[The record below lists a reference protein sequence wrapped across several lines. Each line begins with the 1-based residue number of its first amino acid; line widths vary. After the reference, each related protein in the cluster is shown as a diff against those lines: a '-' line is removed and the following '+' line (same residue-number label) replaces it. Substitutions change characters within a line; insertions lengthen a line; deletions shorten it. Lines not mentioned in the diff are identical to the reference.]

1 MTICLNLS
9 AATGEKNKQIVAT
22 MNKNIEVFG
31 YTMSEALFDKLV
43 HMKAKSR
50 EVVYDVLVNGLKEI
64 TGADRVYNPMY
75 PNFPE
80 SVMEKDDFELYF
92 NAIVHYW
99 SFGTLLPY
107 EEKEERAPLFNTA
120 KVKVLEAGSFDDLN
134 DIFNNLCASK
144 TSLSKSDVDDMIFVL
159 NSAKVTLPD
168 EIPYKENAA
177 CICRLL
183 VDTGVDTDG
192 SLCKK
197 YVKAATDVL
206 RLVTAMSD
214 GDVSLAENTKFRN
227 LKRSERRIIM
237 NLLAGCGNAA
247 EDMNRYAGRW
257 IRVGEKLHPGEFAK
271 NERYTKAVQAFD
283 IIRNDGKI
291 QSFAGKVD
299 AAIAS
304 GDVTTVVSLLK
315 KRPGE
320 FARRIDFL
328 LRIFDKDADRK
339 AVIMGFASVAKDVSS
354 TVLLQV
360 REHFIN
366 KLDGSDDM
374 RVFFPKGNLARS
386 YYIKN
391 NRTEAIP
398 EDTMKMVIAVC
409 ENTLVNIY
417 GNREFLGKVY
427 IDKALKDYTVP
438 FSLRSAGK
446 TMTAVSRGSRIAI
459 DDNTKVIRPFIWWTN
474 TKDDII
480 DVDLSVAVFADDW
493 NCLEHVSY
501 SNLKSNR
508 FGICHSGDIT
518 NGGPV
523 DGEGVAEFI
532 DLDIDKALSAGARYA
547 VFNVYNFSDENFS
560 KMEHAAFGFMTR
572 NDMKSGK
579 IFEPSTVKQ
588 RMDLASATTT
598 CIPVIFDLKER
609 VFVWCDMA
617 LTADHVRAG
626 YGGINVESN
635 LPSVVVTCKAMVDV
649 KKPNLYDLF
658 IFNAKARSVITDNP
672 DESDMLKQCIGD
684 KYRLV
689 IKGEWKEGIW
699 DEMEN
704 GIRLNFKDE
713 EMILRNKSN
722 CLYDFNHQYYKVKDA
737 NLIVVIVMG
746 VTEAI
751 NYLKMKK
758 MDNDCKT
765 VNPNGFGQGIV
776 YRNFDYTNKILLA

>member
-1 MTICLNLS
+1 MENSVFNIILRRKNRVFINDDDMLKSLS
-9 AATGEKNKQIVAT
+9 AAVGEKNKQIVAT

-43 HMKAKSR
+43 HMKAKNR
-50 EVVYDVLVNGLKEI
+50 EVMYDALVNGLKEI

-107 EEKEERAPLFNTA
+107 EEKKERVPLFNVA

-144 TSLSKSDVDDMIFVL
+144 TSLSKSDVEDMIFIL
-159 NSAKVTLPD
+159 NSAKVTLPN
-168 EIPYKENAA
+168 EIPFKENAA
-177 CICRLL
+177 CVCRLL

-192 SLCKK
+192 YLCRK
-197 YVKAATDVL
+197 YIKTATDVL

-227 LKRSERRIIM
+227 LKRGERRIIM
-237 NLLAGCGNAA
+237 NLLAGCENTA
-247 EDMNRYAGRW
+247 EDMSKYAGRW

-271 NERYTKAVQAFD
+271 NERYTKAVQAFGV
-283 IIRNDGKI
+283 IRNDGKI
-291 QSFAGKVD
+291 KSFAGRVD
-299 AAIAS
+299 AAVAS
-304 GDVTTVVSLLK
+304 GDVKTIVSLLK

-320 FARRIDFL
+320 FAWRIDFL
-328 LRIFDKDADRK
+328 LRTFDKDADRK
-339 AVIMGFASVAKDVSS
+339 AVIMSFASVAKDVSS

-386 YYIKN
+386 YYVKN
-391 NRTEAIP
+391 NKTKTIP
-398 EDTMKMVIAVC
+398 EDVMKMVIAVC
-409 ENTLVNIY
+409 ESTLVNIY

-427 IDKALKDYTVP
+427 IDEALKNYTVP

-459 DDNTKVIRPFIWWTN
+459 DDSAKIIRPFIWWTN
-474 TKDDII
+474 TKDNII
-480 DVDLSVAVFADDW
+480 DVDLSVAVFADNWD
-493 NCLEHVSY
+493 CLEHVSY
-501 SNLKSNR
+501 TNLKSSR

-532 DLDIDKALSAGARYA
+532 DLDIEKALSAGARYA
-547 VFNVYNFSDENFS
+547 AFNVYNFSDENFS

-572 NDMKSGK
+572 NDMKSGE

-598 CIPVIFDLKER
+598 CIPVIFDLRER
-609 VFVWCDMA
+609 VLIWCDMA

-658 IFNAKARSVITDNP
+658 TFNAKARGVITDNP
-672 DESDMLKQCIGD
+672 DEADIRFGLDDNCDVKPSDID
-684 KYRLV
+684 
-689 IKGEWKEGIW
+689 
-699 DEMEN
+699 
-704 GIRLNFKDE
+704 
-713 EMILRNKSN
+713 
-722 CLYDFNHQYYKVKDA
+722 
-737 NLIVVIVMG
+737 VIVG
-746 VTEAI
+746 K
-751 NYLKMKK
+751 YL
-758 MDNDCKT
+758 
-765 VNPNGFGQGIV
+765 
-776 YRNFDYTNKILLA
+776 

>member
-1 MTICLNLS
+1 MENSVFNIILRRKNRVFINDDDMLKSLS
-9 AATGEKNKQIVAT
+9 TAAGEKNKQIVAT

-31 YTMSEALFDKLV
+31 YTMSETLFDKLV
-43 HMKAKSR
+43 HMKAKNR
-50 EVVYDVLVNGLKEI
+50 EVVYDALVSGLKEI
-64 TGADRVYNPMY
+64 TGADKVYNPMY

-107 EEKEERAPLFNTA
+107 EEKEERVPLFNTA
-120 KVKVLEAGSFDDLN
+120 KVKVLNAGSFDDLN

-144 TSLSKSDVDDMIFVL
+144 TSLSKSDVEDMIFIL
-159 NSAKVTLPD
+159 NSAKVALPD
-168 EIPYKENAA
+168 EIPFKENTA
-177 CICRLL
+177 CVCRLL

-197 YVKAATDVL
+197 YVKTATDVL

-271 NERYTKAVQAFD
+271 NERYTKVVQAFG

-291 QSFAGKVD
+291 QSFGGKVD

-320 FARRIDFL
+320 FARKIDFL
-328 LRIFDKDADRK
+328 LRTFDKDADRK
-339 AVIMGFASVAKDVSS
+339 TVIMGFASVAKDVSS

-366 KLDGSDDM
+366 KLNGNDDM

-386 YYIKN
+386 YYVKN
-391 NRTEAIP
+391 NKTETVS
-398 EDTMKMVIAVC
+398 EDAMKMVIAVC
-409 ENTLVNIY
+409 ESALVNIY

-427 IDKALKDYTVP
+427 IDETLKNYTVP

-459 DDNTKVIRPFIWWTN
+459 DDSAKIIRPFIWWTN
-474 TKDDII
+474 TKDNII
-480 DVDLSVAVFADDW
+480 DVDLSIAVFADDW

-501 SNLKSNR
+501 SNLKSSR

-532 DLDIDKALSAGARYA
+532 DLDIEKALSAGARYA
-547 VFNVYNFSDENFS
+547 VFNVYNFSNENFS

-572 NDMKSGK
+572 NDMKIGE

-635 LPSVVVTCKAMVDV
+635 LPSVVVTCKAMVDI

-658 IFNAKARSVITDNP
+658 TFNATARGVITDNP
-672 DESDMLKQCIGD
+672 DEADIRFGLDDNCNVKPSDID
-684 KYRLV
+684 
-689 IKGEWKEGIW
+689 
-699 DEMEN
+699 
-704 GIRLNFKDE
+704 
-713 EMILRNKSN
+713 
-722 CLYDFNHQYYKVKDA
+722 
-737 NLIVVIVMG
+737 VIVG
-746 VTEAI
+746 K
-751 NYLKMKK
+751 YL
-758 MDNDCKT
+758 
-765 VNPNGFGQGIV
+765 
-776 YRNFDYTNKILLA
+776 

>member
-1 MTICLNLS
+1 MENSVFNIILRRKNRVFINDDDMLKSLS

-43 HMKAKSR
+43 HMKAKNR
-50 EVVYDVLVNGLKEI
+50 EVVYDVLVNGLTEL
-64 TGADRVYNPMY
+64 TGADKVYNPMY

-80 SVMEKDDFELYF
+80 SVMERDDFELYF

-107 EEKEERAPLFNTA
+107 EEKKERAPLFNTA

-144 TSLSKSDVDDMIFVL
+144 TSLSKSDVDDMIFIL

-168 EIPYKENAA
+168 EIPFKENAA

-192 SLCKK
+192 SLCRK
-197 YVKAATDVL
+197 YVKTATDVL

-227 LKRSERRIIM
+227 LKRSERRVIM
-237 NLLAGCGNAA
+237 NLLAGCGNAS
-247 EDMNRYAGRW
+247 EDMSRYAGRW

-271 NERYTKAVQAFD
+271 NGRYAKVVQAFGV
-283 IIRNDGKI
+283 IRNDGKI
-291 QSFAGKVD
+291 QSFAGRVD
-299 AAIAS
+299 AAVVS
-304 GDVTTVVSLLK
+304 GDVNTVVSLLK

-328 LRIFDKDADRK
+328 LRTFDKDADRK
-339 AVIMGFASVAKDVSS
+339 TVIMGFASVAKDVSS

-386 YYIKN
+386 YYVKN
-391 NRTEAIP
+391 DKTETVP
-398 EDTMKMVIAVC
+398 EDAMKMVIAVC
-409 ENTLVNIY
+409 ESALVNIY

-427 IDKALKDYTVP
+427 IDEALKDYTVP

-474 TKDDII
+474 TKNDII
-480 DVDLSVAVFADDW
+480 DVDLSVVVFADDW

-501 SNLKSNR
+501 TNLKSNR
-508 FGICHSGDIT
+508 FGIYHSGDIR
-518 NGGPV
+518 NGGPI

-532 DLDIDKALSAGARYA
+532 DLDIEKALSAGARYA
-547 VFNVYNFSDENFS
+547 VFNVYNFSNENFS

-572 NDMKSGK
+572 SDMNSGE

-617 LTADHVRAG
+617 LTADHVRDG

-658 IFNAKARSVITDNP
+658 TFNAKARGIIIDNP
-672 DESDMLKQCIGD
+672 DEADVRFGLDDNCDVKPSDID
-684 KYRLV
+684 
-689 IKGEWKEGIW
+689 
-699 DEMEN
+699 
-704 GIRLNFKDE
+704 
-713 EMILRNKSN
+713 
-722 CLYDFNHQYYKVKDA
+722 
-737 NLIVVIVMG
+737 VIVG
-746 VTEAI
+746 K
-751 NYLKMKK
+751 YL
-758 MDNDCKT
+758 
-765 VNPNGFGQGIV
+765 
-776 YRNFDYTNKILLA
+776 

>member
-1 MTICLNLS
+1 MENSIFNIILRRKNRVFINDNDMLKSLS
-9 AATGEKNKQIVAT
+9 GAAGEKNKQIVAT

-31 YTMSEALFDKLV
+31 YTMSEALFNKLV
-43 HMKAKSR
+43 HMKVKSR
-50 EVVYDVLVNGLKEI
+50 EVVYDALVSGLKEI
-64 TGADRVYNPMY
+64 TGADKVYNPMY

-80 SVMEKDDFELYF
+80 SVMEKGDFELYF

-107 EEKEERAPLFNTA
+107 EEKNERAPLFNAA

-144 TSLSKSDVDDMIFVL
+144 TSLSKSDVDDMIFIL

-168 EIPYKENAA
+168 EIPFKENTA

-197 YVKAATDVL
+197 YVKTATDVL

-227 LKRSERRIIM
+227 LKRNERRIIM

-247 EDMNRYAGRW
+247 EDMSRYAGRW

-271 NERYTKAVQAFD
+271 NERYTKAVQAFG

-291 QSFAGKVD
+291 QSFAGRVD
-299 AAIAS
+299 AAVAS
-304 GDVTTVVSLLK
+304 GDVNTVISLLK

-328 LRIFDKDADRK
+328 LRTFNKDADRK
-339 AVIMGFASVAKDVSS
+339 AVIMGFASIAKDVSS

-366 KLDGSDDM
+366 KLDGNDDM

-386 YYIKN
+386 YYVKN
-391 NRTEAIP
+391 DKTEAIP
-398 EDTMKMVIAVC
+398 EDAMKMVIAVC
-409 ENTLVNIY
+409 ESALINIY

-427 IDKALKDYTVP
+427 IDEALKDYTVP

-459 DDNTKVIRPFIWWTN
+459 DDSAKIIRPFIWWTN

-501 SNLKSNR
+501 SNLKSSR

-518 NGGPV
+518 NGGPA

-532 DLDIDKALSAGARYA
+532 DLDIEKALSAGARYA

-572 NDMKSGK
+572 SDMKSGE

-635 LPSVVVTCKAMVDV
+635 LPSVVVTCKAMVDI

-658 IFNAKARSVITDNP
+658 IFNAKARGVITDNP
-672 DESDMLKQCIGD
+672 DEADIRFGLHDNCDVKPSDID
-684 KYRLV
+684 
-689 IKGEWKEGIW
+689 
-699 DEMEN
+699 
-704 GIRLNFKDE
+704 
-713 EMILRNKSN
+713 
-722 CLYDFNHQYYKVKDA
+722 
-737 NLIVVIVMG
+737 VIVG
-746 VTEAI
+746 K
-751 NYLKMKK
+751 YL
-758 MDNDCKT
+758 
-765 VNPNGFGQGIV
+765 
-776 YRNFDYTNKILLA
+776 

>member
-1 MTICLNLS
+1 MENSVFNIILRRKNRVFINDNDMLKSLS
-9 AATGEKNKQIVAT
+9 AAAGEKNKQIVAT

-43 HMKAKSR
+43 HMKAKNR
-50 EVVYDVLVNGLKEI
+50 EVVYDVLVNGLKEL
-64 TGADRVYNPMY
+64 TGADKVYNPMY

-107 EEKEERAPLFNTA
+107 EEKKERAPLFNTA
-120 KVKVLEAGSFDDLN
+120 KVKVLEAGSFDGLN

-144 TSLSKSDVDDMIFVL
+144 TSLSKSDVNDMIFIL

-168 EIPYKENAA
+168 EIPFKENTA

-197 YVKAATDVL
+197 YVKTATDVL

-237 NLLAGCGNAA
+237 NLLADCGNAA

-271 NERYTKAVQAFD
+271 NERYTKVVRAFD
-283 IIRNDGKI
+283 VIRNDGKI

-299 AAIAS
+299 AAVVS
-304 GDVTTVVSLLK
+304 KDVNTVVSMLK

-328 LRIFDKDADRK
+328 LRTFDKDADRK

-386 YYIKN
+386 YYVKN
-391 NRTEAIP
+391 DKTEAIP

-409 ENTLVNIY
+409 ENALVNIY
-417 GNREFLGKVY
+417 GNREFLGKVH
-427 IDKALKDYTVP
+427 IDEVLKDYTVP

-446 TMTAVSRGSRIAI
+446 TMISVSRGSRIAI
-459 DDNTKVIRPFIWWTN
+459 DDSAKIIRPFIWWTN
-474 TKDDII
+474 TKDNII

-501 SNLKSNR
+501 NNLKSDR
-508 FGICHSGDIT
+508 FGICHSGDII

-523 DGEGVAEFI
+523 DGEGAAEFI
-532 DLDIDKALSAGARYA
+532 DLDIDKALSAGVRYA
-547 VFNVYNFSDENFS
+547 VFNVYNFSNESFS

-572 NDMKSGK
+572 NDMKSGE

-626 YGGINVESN
+626 FGGINVESN

-658 IFNAKARSVITDNP
+658 TFNAKARGVITDNP
-672 DESDMLKQCIGD
+672 DEADINFGLDDNCDVKPSDID
-684 KYRLV
+684 
-689 IKGEWKEGIW
+689 
-699 DEMEN
+699 
-704 GIRLNFKDE
+704 
-713 EMILRNKSN
+713 
-722 CLYDFNHQYYKVKDA
+722 
-737 NLIVVIVMG
+737 VIVG
-746 VTEAI
+746 K
-751 NYLKMKK
+751 YL
-758 MDNDCKT
+758 
-765 VNPNGFGQGIV
+765 
-776 YRNFDYTNKILLA
+776 

>member
-1 MTICLNLS
+1 MENSVFNIILRRKNRVFINDDDMLKSLS
-9 AATGEKNKQIVAT
+9 GAAGEKNKQIVAT

-43 HMKAKSR
+43 HMKAKNR
-50 EVVYDVLVNGLKEI
+50 EVVYDVLVNGLKEL
-64 TGADRVYNPMY
+64 TGADKVYNPMY

-107 EEKEERAPLFNTA
+107 EEKKERAPLFNTA
-120 KVKVLEAGSFDDLN
+120 KVKVLDVGSFEDLN

-144 TSLSKSDVDDMIFVL
+144 TSLSKSDVEDIIFIL

-168 EIPYKENAA
+168 EIPFKENAA
-177 CICRLL
+177 CVCRLL

-197 YVKAATDVL
+197 YVKTATDVL
-206 RLVTAMSD
+206 RLITAMSD

-247 EDMNRYAGRW
+247 EDMSRYAGRW

-271 NERYTKAVQAFD
+271 NERYTKAVQAFSV
-283 IIRNDGKI
+283 IRNDGKI

-328 LRIFDKDADRK
+328 LRTFNKDADRK

-386 YYIKN
+386 YYVKN
-391 NRTEAIP
+391 DKTESIP
-398 EDTMKMVIAVC
+398 EDAMKMVIAVC
-409 ENTLVNIY
+409 ENALINIY

-427 IDKALKDYTVP
+427 IDEGLKDYTVP

-459 DDNTKVIRPFIWWTN
+459 DDSAKIIRPFIWWTN

-501 SNLKSNR
+501 SNLKSSR

-532 DLDIDKALSAGARYA
+532 DLDIEKALSAGARYA

-572 NDMKSGK
+572 SDMNSGE
-579 IFEPSTVKQ
+579 IFEPSMVKQ

-617 LTADHVRAG
+617 LTADHVKAG
-626 YGGINVESN
+626 FGGINVESN

-649 KKPNLYDLF
+649 KKPNLYDLLM
-658 IFNAKARSVITDNP
+658 FNVKARGIITANP
-672 DESDMLKQCIGD
+672 DEADIRFGLDDNCDVKPSDID
-684 KYRLV
+684 
-689 IKGEWKEGIW
+689 
-699 DEMEN
+699 
-704 GIRLNFKDE
+704 
-713 EMILRNKSN
+713 
-722 CLYDFNHQYYKVKDA
+722 
-737 NLIVVIVMG
+737 VIVG
-746 VTEAI
+746 K
-751 NYLKMKK
+751 YL
-758 MDNDCKT
+758 
-765 VNPNGFGQGIV
+765 
-776 YRNFDYTNKILLA
+776 

>member
-1 MTICLNLS
+1 MENSVFNIILRRKNRVFINDDDMLKSLS
-9 AATGEKNKQIVAT
+9 AAAGEKNKQIVAT

-43 HMKAKSR
+43 HMKIKSR
-50 EVVYDVLVNGLKEI
+50 EVIYDDLVSGLKEI
-64 TGADRVYNPMY
+64 TGADKGYNPMY

-107 EEKEERAPLFNTA
+107 EEKNERTPLFNTA
-120 KVKVLEAGSFDDLN
+120 KVKILDAGSFDDLN

-144 TSLSKSDVDDMIFVL
+144 TSLSKSDVDDMIFIL

-168 EIPYKENAA
+168 EISFKENAA
-177 CICRLL
+177 CVCRLL

-197 YVKAATDVL
+197 YIKTVTDVL
-206 RLVTAMSD
+206 RFVTAMSD

-227 LKRSERRIIM
+227 LKRNERRIIM

-247 EDMNRYAGRW
+247 EDMSRYAGRW

-271 NERYTKAVQAFD
+271 NKRYTKVVQAFGV
-283 IIRNDGKI
+283 IRNDGKL
-291 QSFAGKVD
+291 QSFAGKVN
-299 AAIAS
+299 ATIAS
-304 GDVTTVVSLLK
+304 GDVNTVVSLLK

-328 LRIFDKDADRK
+328 LRTFNKDADRK

-386 YYIKN
+386 YYVKN
-391 NRTEAIP
+391 DKTETIP
-398 EDTMKMVIAVC
+398 EDAMKMVIAVC
-409 ENTLVNIY
+409 ESALVNIY

-427 IDKALKDYTVP
+427 IDETLKNYTVP

-446 TMTAVSRGSRIAI
+446 TMTAVSRGSRIVI
-459 DDNTKVIRPFIWWTN
+459 DDSAKIIRPFIWWTN

-480 DVDLSVAVFADDW
+480 DVDLSVAVFANDW

-501 SNLKSNR
+501 SNLKSSR

-532 DLDIDKALSAGARYA
+532 DLDIEKTLSAGARYA

-572 NDMKSGK
+572 NDMKSGE

-658 IFNAKARSVITDNP
+658 TFNAKARGIITDNP
-672 DESDMLKQCIGD
+672 DEADIRFGLDGNCDVKPSDID
-684 KYRLV
+684 
-689 IKGEWKEGIW
+689 
-699 DEMEN
+699 
-704 GIRLNFKDE
+704 
-713 EMILRNKSN
+713 
-722 CLYDFNHQYYKVKDA
+722 
-737 NLIVVIVMG
+737 VIVG
-746 VTEAI
+746 K
-751 NYLKMKK
+751 YL
-758 MDNDCKT
+758 
-765 VNPNGFGQGIV
+765 
-776 YRNFDYTNKILLA
+776 

>member
-1 MTICLNLS
+1 MENSVFSIILRRKNRVFINDDDMLKSLS
-9 AATGEKNKQIVAT
+9 AAAGEKNKQIVAT

-43 HMKAKSR
+43 HMKAKNR
-50 EVVYDVLVNGLKEI
+50 EVVYDTLVNGLKEL
-64 TGADRVYNPMY
+64 TGADKVYNPMY

-99 SFGTLLPY
+99 SFGILLPY
-107 EEKEERAPLFNTA
+107 EDKKERAPLFNTA
-120 KVKVLEAGSFDDLN
+120 KVKVLEAGSFDGLN

-144 TSLSKSDVDDMIFVL
+144 TSLSKNDVDDMIFIL

-168 EIPYKENAA
+168 EIPFKENTA

-197 YVKAATDVL
+197 YVKTATDVL

-271 NERYTKAVQAFD
+271 NEHYTKVVQAFG

-291 QSFAGKVD
+291 QSFAGRVD
-299 AAIAS
+299 AAVAS
-304 GDVTTVVSLLK
+304 GDVNTVVSLLK

-328 LRIFDKDADRK
+328 LRTFDKDADRK
-339 AVIMGFASVAKDVSS
+339 TVIMGFASVAKDVSS

-366 KLDGSDDM
+366 KLNGNDDM

-386 YYIKN
+386 YYVKN
-391 NRTEAIP
+391 NKTETVS
-398 EDTMKMVIAVC
+398 EDAMKMVIAVC
-409 ENTLVNIY
+409 ESALVNIY

-427 IDKALKDYTVP
+427 IDEGLKDYTVP

-459 DDNTKVIRPFIWWTN
+459 DDSAKIIRPFIWWTN

-480 DVDLSVAVFADDW
+480 DVDLSVAVFTDDW

-501 SNLKSNR
+501 SNLKSSR

-532 DLDIDKALSAGARYA
+532 DLDIEKALSAGARYA
-547 VFNVYNFSDENFS
+547 VFNVYNFSNENFS

-572 NDMKSGK
+572 NDMKIGE

-617 LTADHVRAG
+617 LTADHVRTG
-626 YGGINVESN
+626 FGGINVESN

-658 IFNAKARSVITDNP
+658 IFNAKARGIITDNP
-672 DESDMLKQCIGD
+672 DEADIRFGLDDSCDVKPSDID
-684 KYRLV
+684 
-689 IKGEWKEGIW
+689 
-699 DEMEN
+699 
-704 GIRLNFKDE
+704 
-713 EMILRNKSN
+713 
-722 CLYDFNHQYYKVKDA
+722 
-737 NLIVVIVMG
+737 VIVG
-746 VTEAI
+746 K
-751 NYLKMKK
+751 YL
-758 MDNDCKT
+758 
-765 VNPNGFGQGIV
+765 
-776 YRNFDYTNKILLA
+776 

>member
-1 MTICLNLS
+1 MENSVFSIILRRKNRVFINDNDMLKSLS
-9 AATGEKNKQIVAT
+9 GAAGEKNKQIVAT

-50 EVVYDVLVNGLKEI
+50 EVVYDILVNGLKEI
-64 TGADRVYNPMY
+64 TGADKVYNPIY

-80 SVMEKDDFELYF
+80 SVMKKDDFELYF

-120 KVKVLEAGSFDDLN
+120 KVKVLEAGSFNDLN

-144 TSLSKSDVDDMIFVL
+144 TSLSKNDVDDMIFIL
-159 NSAKVTLPD
+159 NSVKVTLPD
-168 EIPYKENAA
+168 EIPFKENAA
-177 CICRLL
+177 CVCRLL

-197 YVKAATDVL
+197 YVKTATDIL
-206 RLVTAMSD
+206 RLITAMSD

-271 NERYTKAVQAFD
+271 NERYTKVVQAFGV
-283 IIRNDGKI
+283 IRNDGKI

-299 AAIAS
+299 AAVAS
-304 GDVTTVVSLLK
+304 GDVNAVVSLLK

-328 LRIFDKDADRK
+328 LRTFDKDADRK
-339 AVIMGFASVAKDVSS
+339 TVIMGFASVAKDVSS

-366 KLDGSDDM
+366 KLNGNDDM

-386 YYIKN
+386 YYVKN
-391 NRTEAIP
+391 NKTETVS
-398 EDTMKMVIAVC
+398 EDAMKMVIAVC
-409 ENTLVNIY
+409 ESALVNIY

-427 IDKALKDYTVP
+427 IDEALKNYTVP

-459 DDNTKVIRPFIWWTN
+459 DDSAKIIRPFIWWTN
-474 TKDDII
+474 TKDNII
-480 DVDLSVAVFADDW
+480 DVDLSIAVFADDW

-501 SNLKSNR
+501 SNLKSSR

-532 DLDIDKALSAGARYA
+532 DLDIEKALSAGARYA
-547 VFNVYNFSDENFS
+547 VFNVYNFSNENFS

-572 NDMKSGK
+572 NDMKIGE

-635 LPSVVVTCKAMVDV
+635 LPSVVVTCKAIVDV

-658 IFNAKARSVITDNP
+658 TFNATARGVITDNP
-672 DESDMLKQCIGD
+672 DEADIRFGLDDNCDVKPSDID
-684 KYRLV
+684 
-689 IKGEWKEGIW
+689 
-699 DEMEN
+699 
-704 GIRLNFKDE
+704 
-713 EMILRNKSN
+713 
-722 CLYDFNHQYYKVKDA
+722 
-737 NLIVVIVMG
+737 VIVG
-746 VTEAI
+746 K
-751 NYLKMKK
+751 YL
-758 MDNDCKT
+758 
-765 VNPNGFGQGIV
+765 
-776 YRNFDYTNKILLA
+776 

>member
-1 MTICLNLS
+1 MENSVFNIILRRKNRVFINDDDMLKSLS
-9 AATGEKNKQIVAT
+9 AAAGEKNKQIVAT

-31 YTMSEALFDKLV
+31 YTMSETLFDKLV
-43 HMKAKSR
+43 HMKAKNR
-50 EVVYDVLVNGLKEI
+50 EVVYDALVSRLKEI
-64 TGADRVYNPMY
+64 TGADKVYNPMY

-134 DIFNNLCASK
+134 NIFNNLCASK
-144 TSLSKSDVDDMIFVL
+144 TSLSKSDVDDMIFTL

-168 EIPYKENAA
+168 EIPFKENAA
-177 CICRLL
+177 CVCRLL
-183 VDTGVDTDG
+183 IDTGVDTDG

-197 YVKAATDVL
+197 YVKTATDVL
-206 RLVTAMSD
+206 RLITAMSD

-247 EDMNRYAGRW
+247 EDMSRYACKW

-271 NERYTKAVQAFD
+271 NEHYTKVVQAFGV
-283 IIRNDGKI
+283 IRNDGKI

-299 AAIAS
+299 AAVAS
-304 GDVTTVVSLLK
+304 GDVNAVVSLLK

-328 LRIFDKDADRK
+328 LRTFDKDADRK
-339 AVIMGFASVAKDVSS
+339 TVIMGFASVAKDVSS

-374 RVFFPKGNLARS
+374 KVFFPKGNLARS
-386 YYIKN
+386 YYVKN
-391 NRTEAIP
+391 DKIETVP
-398 EDTMKMVIAVC
+398 EDAMKMVIAVC
-409 ENTLVNIY
+409 ESALVNIY

-427 IDKALKDYTVP
+427 IDEALKDYTVP

-446 TMTAVSRGSRIAI
+446 TMISVSRGSRIAI
-459 DDNTKVIRPFIWWTN
+459 DDSAKIIRPFIWWTN
-474 TKDDII
+474 TKDNII

-501 SNLKSNR
+501 NNLESDR
-508 FGICHSGDIT
+508 FGICHSGDII

-532 DLDIDKALSAGARYA
+532 DLDIEKALSAGARYA
-547 VFNVYNFSDENFS
+547 VFTVYNFSNENFS
-560 KMEHAAFGFMTR
+560 KMEHAAFGFMIR
-572 NDMKSGK
+572 NDMKSGE

-617 LTADHVRAG
+617 LTADHVRTG
-626 YGGINVESN
+626 FGGINVESN

-658 IFNAKARSVITDNP
+658 IFNAKARGVITDNP
-672 DESDMLKQCIGD
+672 DEADIRFGLDDSCDVKPSDID
-684 KYRLV
+684 
-689 IKGEWKEGIW
+689 
-699 DEMEN
+699 
-704 GIRLNFKDE
+704 
-713 EMILRNKSN
+713 
-722 CLYDFNHQYYKVKDA
+722 
-737 NLIVVIVMG
+737 VIVG
-746 VTEAI
+746 K
-751 NYLKMKK
+751 YL
-758 MDNDCKT
+758 
-765 VNPNGFGQGIV
+765 
-776 YRNFDYTNKILLA
+776 

>member
-1 MTICLNLS
+1 MENSVFNIILRRKNRVFINDNDMLKSLS
-9 AATGEKNKQIVAT
+9 GAAGEKNKQIVAT

-31 YTMSEALFDKLV
+31 YTMSEALFNKLV
-43 HMKAKSR
+43 HMKVKSR
-50 EVVYDVLVNGLKEI
+50 EVVYDALVSGLKEI
-64 TGADRVYNPMY
+64 TGADKVYSPMY

-80 SVMEKDDFELYF
+80 SVMKKDDFELYF

-107 EEKEERAPLFNTA
+107 EEKKERAPLFNTA
-120 KVKVLEAGSFDDLN
+120 KVKVLDAGSFEDLN

-144 TSLSKSDVDDMIFVL
+144 TSLSKSDVEDMIFIL

-168 EIPYKENAA
+168 EIPFKENTA
-177 CICRLL
+177 CICRSL

-192 SLCKK
+192 SLCRK
-197 YVKAATDVL
+197 YVKTATDVL

-227 LKRSERRIIM
+227 LKRNERRIIM

-247 EDMNRYAGRW
+247 EDMSRYAGRW

-271 NERYTKAVQAFD
+271 NEHYTKVVQAFD

-299 AAIAS
+299 ATIAS
-304 GDVTTVVSLLK
+304 GDVNTVVSLLK

-328 LRIFDKDADRK
+328 LRTFDKDADKK

-374 RVFFPKGNLARS
+374 RIFFPKGNLARS
-386 YYIKN
+386 YYVKN
-391 NRTEAIP
+391 NKTETVS
-398 EDTMKMVIAVC
+398 EDAMKMVIAVC
-409 ENTLVNIY
+409 ESALVNIY

-427 IDKALKDYTVP
+427 IDEALKDYTVP

-446 TMTAVSRGSRIAI
+446 TMTAVSRGSRIVI
-459 DDNTKVIRPFIWWTN
+459 DDSAKIIRPFIWWTN

-501 SNLKSNR
+501 SNLKSSR

-532 DLDIDKALSAGARYA
+532 DLDIEKALSAGARYA
-547 VFNVYNFSDENFS
+547 VFNVYNFSDETFS

-572 NDMKSGK
+572 NDMKSGE

-635 LPSVVVTCKAMVDV
+635 LPSVVVTCKVMVDI

-658 IFNAKARSVITDNP
+658 IFNAKARGVITDNP
-672 DESDMLKQCIGD
+672 DEADIRFGLHDNCDVKPSDID
-684 KYRLV
+684 
-689 IKGEWKEGIW
+689 
-699 DEMEN
+699 
-704 GIRLNFKDE
+704 
-713 EMILRNKSN
+713 
-722 CLYDFNHQYYKVKDA
+722 
-737 NLIVVIVMG
+737 VIVG
-746 VTEAI
+746 K
-751 NYLKMKK
+751 YL
-758 MDNDCKT
+758 
-765 VNPNGFGQGIV
+765 
-776 YRNFDYTNKILLA
+776 

>member
-1 MTICLNLS
+1 MENSIFNIILRRKNRVFINDNDMLKSLS
-9 AATGEKNKQIVAT
+9 GAAGEKNKQIVAT

-31 YTMSEALFDKLV
+31 YTMSEALFNKLV
-43 HMKAKSR
+43 HMKIKSR
-50 EVVYDVLVNGLKEI
+50 EVVYDALVSGLKEI
-64 TGADRVYNPMY
+64 TGADKVYNPMY

-107 EEKEERAPLFNTA
+107 EEKKERAPLFNAA

-144 TSLSKSDVDDMIFVL
+144 TSLSKSEVDDMIFIL

-168 EIPYKENAA
+168 EIPFKENTA

-197 YVKAATDVL
+197 YVKTATDVL

-227 LKRSERRIIM
+227 LKRNERRIIM

-247 EDMNRYAGRW
+247 EDMSRYAGRW

-271 NERYTKAVQAFD
+271 NERYTKAVQAFG

-291 QSFAGKVD
+291 QSFAGRVD
-299 AAIAS
+299 AAVAS
-304 GDVTTVVSLLK
+304 GDVNTVVSLLK

-328 LRIFDKDADRK
+328 LRTFNKDADRK
-339 AVIMGFASVAKDVSS
+339 AVIMGFASIAKDVSS

-366 KLDGSDDM
+366 KLDGNDDM

-386 YYIKN
+386 YYVKN
-391 NRTEAIP
+391 DKTEAIP
-398 EDTMKMVIAVC
+398 EDAMKMVIAVC
-409 ENTLVNIY
+409 ESALINIY

-427 IDKALKDYTVP
+427 IDEALKDYTVP

-446 TMTAVSRGSRIAI
+446 TMTVVSRGSRIAI
-459 DDNTKVIRPFIWWTN
+459 DDSAKIIRPFIWWTN

-501 SNLKSNR
+501 SNLKSSR

-532 DLDIDKALSAGARYA
+532 DLDIEKALSAGARYA
-547 VFNVYNFSDENFS
+547 VFNVYNFSDETFS

-572 NDMKSGK
+572 NDMKSGE

-635 LPSVVVTCKAMVDV
+635 LPSVVVTCKAMVDI

-658 IFNAKARSVITDNP
+658 IFNAKARGVITDNP
-672 DESDMLKQCIGD
+672 DEADIRFGLHDNCDVKPSDID
-684 KYRLV
+684 
-689 IKGEWKEGIW
+689 
-699 DEMEN
+699 
-704 GIRLNFKDE
+704 
-713 EMILRNKSN
+713 
-722 CLYDFNHQYYKVKDA
+722 
-737 NLIVVIVMG
+737 VIVG
-746 VTEAI
+746 K
-751 NYLKMKK
+751 YL
-758 MDNDCKT
+758 
-765 VNPNGFGQGIV
+765 
-776 YRNFDYTNKILLA
+776 

>member
-1 MTICLNLS
+1 MENSVFNIILRRKNRVFINDDDMLKSLS
-9 AATGEKNKQIVAT
+9 AATSEKNKQIVAT

-43 HMKAKSR
+43 HMKVKSR
-50 EVVYDVLVNGLKEI
+50 EVVYDALVNGLKEI
-64 TGADRVYNPMY
+64 TGADKVYNPMY

-80 SVMEKDDFELYF
+80 SVMKRDDFELYF

-107 EEKEERAPLFNTA
+107 EKKEERVPLFNTA

-144 TSLSKSDVDDMIFVL
+144 TSLSKSDVEDMIFIL
-159 NSAKVTLPD
+159 KSAKVTLPD
-168 EIPYKENAA
+168 EIPFKENAA
-177 CICRLL
+177 CVCRLL

-192 SLCKK
+192 SLCGK
-197 YVKAATDVL
+197 YVKTATDAL

-237 NLLAGCGNAA
+237 NLLAGCGNVA
-247 EDMNRYAGRW
+247 EDMSRYAGRW

-271 NERYTKAVQAFD
+271 NERYTKAVQAFGV
-283 IIRNDGKI
+283 IRNNGKA

-299 AAIAS
+299 AAVAS
-304 GDVTTVVSLLK
+304 GDADAVVSLLK

-328 LRIFDKDADRK
+328 LRTFDKDADRK

-360 REHFIN
+360 REHFFN
-366 KLDGSDDM
+366 KLDGGDDM

-391 NRTEAIP
+391 DKAETIP
-398 EDTMKMVIAVC
+398 EDAMIMVIVVC
-409 ENTLVNIY
+409 ENALVNIY

-427 IDKALKDYTVP
+427 IDKALKNYTVP

-459 DDNTKVIRPFIWWTN
+459 DDSAKIIRPFIWWTN

-501 SNLKSNR
+501 SNLKSEK
-508 FGICHSGDIT
+508 FGMYHSGDII

-523 DGEGVAEFI
+523 DGEGAAEFI
-532 DLDIDKALSAGARYA
+532 DLDIDKALAAGARYA
-547 VFNVYNFSDENFS
+547 VFNVYNFSDELFS

-572 NDMKSGK
+572 ENMESGE

-609 VFVWCDMA
+609 VFIWCDMA
-617 LTADHVRAG
+617 LTADHVKAG

-635 LPSVVVTCKAMVDV
+635 LPSVVVTCKAMVDI
-649 KKPNLYDLF
+649 KKPNLYDLLM
-658 IFNAKARSVITDNP
+658 FNAKARGVITGNP
-672 DESDMLKQCIGD
+672 DEADIRFGLDDNCDVKPSDID
-684 KYRLV
+684 
-689 IKGEWKEGIW
+689 
-699 DEMEN
+699 
-704 GIRLNFKDE
+704 
-713 EMILRNKSN
+713 
-722 CLYDFNHQYYKVKDA
+722 
-737 NLIVVIVMG
+737 VIVG
-746 VTEAI
+746 K
-751 NYLKMKK
+751 YL
-758 MDNDCKT
+758 
-765 VNPNGFGQGIV
+765 
-776 YRNFDYTNKILLA
+776 

>member
-1 MTICLNLS
+1 MENSVFNIILRRKNRVFINDDDMLKSLS
-9 AATGEKNKQIVAT
+9 AAVGEKNKQIVAT

-43 HMKAKSR
+43 HMKAKNR
-50 EVVYDVLVNGLKEI
+50 EVMYNTLVNGLKEI

-107 EEKEERAPLFNTA
+107 EEKKERVPLFNVA

-144 TSLSKSDVDDMIFVL
+144 TSLSKSDVEDMIFIL

-168 EIPYKENAA
+168 EIPFKENAA
-177 CICRLL
+177 CVCRLL

-192 SLCKK
+192 YLCRK
-197 YVKAATDVL
+197 YIKTATDVL

-214 GDVSLAENTKFRN
+214 GDVSLAENTEFRN
-227 LKRSERRIIM
+227 LKRGERRIIM

-247 EDMNRYAGRW
+247 EDMSRYAGRW

-271 NERYTKAVQAFD
+271 NERYTKAVQAFGV
-283 IIRNDGKI
+283 IRNDGKI
-291 QSFAGKVD
+291 KSFAGRVD
-299 AAIAS
+299 AAVAS
-304 GDVTTVVSLLK
+304 GDVNTVVSLLK

-328 LRIFDKDADRK
+328 LRTFDKDADRK
-339 AVIMGFASVAKDVSS
+339 AVIMSFASVAKDVSS

-386 YYIKN
+386 YYVKN
-391 NRTEAIP
+391 NKTKTIP
-398 EDTMKMVIAVC
+398 EDVMKMVIAVC
-409 ENTLVNIY
+409 ESTLVNIY

-427 IDKALKDYTVP
+427 IDEALKNYTVP

-459 DDNTKVIRPFIWWTN
+459 DDSAKIIRPFIWWTN
-474 TKDDII
+474 TKDNII
-480 DVDLSVAVFADDW
+480 DVDLSVAVFADNWD
-493 NCLEHVSY
+493 CLEHVSY
-501 SNLKSNR
+501 TNLKSSR

-532 DLDIDKALSAGARYA
+532 DLDIEKALSAGARYA
-547 VFNVYNFSDENFS
+547 AFNVYNFSDENFS

-572 NDMKSGK
+572 NDMKSGE

-598 CIPVIFDLKER
+598 CIPVIFDLRER
-609 VFVWCDMA
+609 VLIWCDMA

-658 IFNAKARSVITDNP
+658 TFNAKARGVITDNP
-672 DESDMLKQCIGD
+672 DEADIRFGLDDNCDVKPSDID
-684 KYRLV
+684 
-689 IKGEWKEGIW
+689 
-699 DEMEN
+699 
-704 GIRLNFKDE
+704 
-713 EMILRNKSN
+713 
-722 CLYDFNHQYYKVKDA
+722 
-737 NLIVVIVMG
+737 VIVG
-746 VTEAI
+746 K
-751 NYLKMKK
+751 YL
-758 MDNDCKT
+758 
-765 VNPNGFGQGIV
+765 
-776 YRNFDYTNKILLA
+776 

>member
-1 MTICLNLS
+1 MENSVFNIILRRKNRVFINDDDMLKSLS
-9 AATGEKNKQIVAT
+9 AAVGEKNKQIVAT

-43 HMKAKSR
+43 HMKAKNR
-50 EVVYDVLVNGLKEI
+50 EVMYDALVNGLKEI

-107 EEKEERAPLFNTA
+107 EEKKERVPLFNTA

-134 DIFNNLCASK
+134 DIFNNFCASK
-144 TSLSKSDVDDMIFVL
+144 TSLSKSDVDDMVFIL

-168 EIPYKENAA
+168 EIPFKENTA

-192 SLCKK
+192 SLCRK
-197 YVKAATDVL
+197 YIKTATDVL

-227 LKRSERRIIM
+227 LKRGERRIIM

-247 EDMNRYAGRW
+247 EDMSRYAGRW

-271 NERYTKAVQAFD
+271 NERYTKAVQAFGV
-283 IIRNDGKI
+283 IRNDGKI
-291 QSFAGKVD
+291 KSFAGRVD
-299 AAIAS
+299 AAVAS
-304 GDVTTVVSLLK
+304 GDVNTVVSLLK

-328 LRIFDKDADRK
+328 LRTFDKDADRK
-339 AVIMGFASVAKDVSS
+339 AVIMSFASVAKDVSS

-386 YYIKN
+386 YYVKN
-391 NRTEAIP
+391 NKTKTIP
-398 EDTMKMVIAVC
+398 EDVMKMVIAVC
-409 ENTLVNIY
+409 ESTLVNIY

-427 IDKALKDYTVP
+427 IDEALKNYTVP

-459 DDNTKVIRPFIWWTN
+459 DDSAKIIRPFIWWTN
-474 TKDDII
+474 TKDNII
-480 DVDLSVAVFADDW
+480 DVDLSVAVFADNWD
-493 NCLEHVSY
+493 CLEHVSY
-501 SNLKSNR
+501 TNLKSSR

-532 DLDIDKALSAGARYA
+532 DLDIEKALSAGARYA
-547 VFNVYNFSDENFS
+547 AFNVYNFSDENFS

-572 NDMKSGK
+572 NDMKSGE

-598 CIPVIFDLKER
+598 CIPVIFDLRER
-609 VFVWCDMA
+609 VLIWCDMA

-658 IFNAKARSVITDNP
+658 TFNAKARGVITDNP
-672 DESDMLKQCIGD
+672 DETDIRFGLDDNCDVKPSDID
-684 KYRLV
+684 
-689 IKGEWKEGIW
+689 
-699 DEMEN
+699 
-704 GIRLNFKDE
+704 
-713 EMILRNKSN
+713 
-722 CLYDFNHQYYKVKDA
+722 
-737 NLIVVIVMG
+737 VIVG
-746 VTEAI
+746 K
-751 NYLKMKK
+751 YL
-758 MDNDCKT
+758 
-765 VNPNGFGQGIV
+765 
-776 YRNFDYTNKILLA
+776 

>member
-1 MTICLNLS
+1 MENSVFSIILRRKNRVFINDNDMLKSLS
-9 AATGEKNKQIVAT
+9 GAAGEKNKQIVAT

-50 EVVYDVLVNGLKEI
+50 EVVYDILVNGLKEI
-64 TGADRVYNPMY
+64 TGADKVYNPMY

-80 SVMEKDDFELYF
+80 SVMKKDDFELYF

-120 KVKVLEAGSFDDLN
+120 KVKVLEAGSFNDLN

-144 TSLSKSDVDDMIFVL
+144 TSLSKNDVDDMIFIL
-159 NSAKVTLPD
+159 NSVKVTLPD
-168 EIPYKENAA
+168 EIPFKENAA
-177 CICRLL
+177 CVCRLL

-197 YVKAATDVL
+197 YVKTATDIL
-206 RLVTAMSD
+206 RLITAMSD

-271 NERYTKAVQAFD
+271 NERYTKVVQAFGV
-283 IIRNDGKI
+283 IRNDGKI

-299 AAIAS
+299 AAVAS
-304 GDVTTVVSLLK
+304 GDVNAVVSLLK

-328 LRIFDKDADRK
+328 LRTFDKDADRK
-339 AVIMGFASVAKDVSS
+339 TVIMGFASVAKDVSS

-366 KLDGSDDM
+366 KLNGNDDM

-386 YYIKN
+386 YYVKN
-391 NRTEAIP
+391 NKTETVS
-398 EDTMKMVIAVC
+398 EDAMKMVIAVC
-409 ENTLVNIY
+409 ESALVNIY

-427 IDKALKDYTVP
+427 IDEALKNYTVP

-459 DDNTKVIRPFIWWTN
+459 DDSAKIIRPFIWWTN
-474 TKDDII
+474 TKDNII
-480 DVDLSVAVFADDW
+480 DVDLSIAVFADDW

-501 SNLKSNR
+501 SNLESSR

-532 DLDIDKALSAGARYA
+532 DLDIEKALSAGARYA
-547 VFNVYNFSDENFS
+547 VFNVYNFSNENFS

-572 NDMKSGK
+572 NDMKIGE

-635 LPSVVVTCKAMVDV
+635 LPSVVVTCKAIVDV

-658 IFNAKARSVITDNP
+658 TFNATARGVITDNP
-672 DESDMLKQCIGD
+672 DETDIRFGLDDNCDVKPSDID
-684 KYRLV
+684 
-689 IKGEWKEGIW
+689 
-699 DEMEN
+699 
-704 GIRLNFKDE
+704 
-713 EMILRNKSN
+713 
-722 CLYDFNHQYYKVKDA
+722 
-737 NLIVVIVMG
+737 VIVG
-746 VTEAI
+746 K
-751 NYLKMKK
+751 YL
-758 MDNDCKT
+758 
-765 VNPNGFGQGIV
+765 
-776 YRNFDYTNKILLA
+776 

>member
-1 MTICLNLS
+1 MENSVFNIILRRKNRVFINDDDMLKSLS
-9 AATGEKNKQIVAT
+9 AAVGEKNKQIVAT

-43 HMKAKSR
+43 HMKAKNR
-50 EVVYDVLVNGLKEI
+50 EVMYDALVNGLKEI
-64 TGADRVYNPMY
+64 TGADRAYNPMY

-107 EEKEERAPLFNTA
+107 EEKKERVPLFNTA

-134 DIFNNLCASK
+134 DIFNNFCASK
-144 TSLSKSDVDDMIFVL
+144 TSLSKSDVDDMVFIL

-168 EIPYKENAA
+168 EIPFKENTA

-192 SLCKK
+192 SLCRK
-197 YVKAATDVL
+197 YIKTATDVL

-227 LKRSERRIIM
+227 LKRGERRIIM

-247 EDMNRYAGRW
+247 EDMSRYAGRW

-271 NERYTKAVQAFD
+271 NERYTKAVQAFGV
-283 IIRNDGKI
+283 IRNDGKI
-291 QSFAGKVD
+291 KSFAGRVD
-299 AAIAS
+299 AAVAS
-304 GDVTTVVSLLK
+304 GDVNIVVSLLK

-328 LRIFDKDADRK
+328 LRTFDKDADRK

-386 YYIKN
+386 YYVKN
-391 NRTEAIP
+391 DKTEAIP
-398 EDTMKMVIAVC
+398 EDAMIMVIAVC
-409 ENTLVNIY
+409 ENALVNIY
-417 GNREFLGKVY
+417 GSRAFLGKVY
-427 IDKALKDYTVP
+427 IDKALRNYTVP

-459 DDNTKVIRPFIWWTN
+459 DDSVKIIRPFIWWTN
-474 TKDDII
+474 TKNDII
-480 DVDLSVAVFADDW
+480 DVDLSVAVFADNWD
-493 NCLEHVSY
+493 CLEHVSY
-501 SNLKSNR
+501 SNLKSEK
-508 FGICHSGDIT
+508 FGMYHSGDIT

-523 DGEGVAEFI
+523 DGEGAAEFI
-532 DLDIDKALSAGARYA
+532 DLDIDKALGAGARYA
-547 VFNVYNFSDENFS
+547 VFNVYNFSNEFFS

-572 NDMKSGK
+572 ENMESGE

-609 VFVWCDMA
+609 VFIWCDMA

-649 KKPNLYDLF
+649 KKPNLYDLLM
-658 IFNAKARSVITDNP
+658 FNVKARGIITANP
-672 DESDMLKQCIGD
+672 DEADIRFGLDDNCDVKPSDID
-684 KYRLV
+684 
-689 IKGEWKEGIW
+689 
-699 DEMEN
+699 
-704 GIRLNFKDE
+704 
-713 EMILRNKSN
+713 
-722 CLYDFNHQYYKVKDA
+722 
-737 NLIVVIVMG
+737 VIVG
-746 VTEAI
+746 K
-751 NYLKMKK
+751 YL
-758 MDNDCKT
+758 
-765 VNPNGFGQGIV
+765 
-776 YRNFDYTNKILLA
+776 

>member
-1 MTICLNLS
+1 MENSVFSIILRRKNRVFINDDDMLKSLS
-9 AATGEKNKQIVAT
+9 AAAGEKNKQIVAT

-43 HMKAKSR
+43 HMKAKNR
-50 EVVYDVLVNGLKEI
+50 EVVYDTLVNGLKEL
-64 TGADRVYNPMY
+64 TGADKVYNPMY

-99 SFGTLLPY
+99 SFGILLPY
-107 EEKEERAPLFNTA
+107 EDKKERAPLFNTA
-120 KVKVLEAGSFDDLN
+120 KVKVLEAGSFDGLN

-144 TSLSKSDVDDMIFVL
+144 TSLSKNDVDDMIFIL

-168 EIPYKENAA
+168 EIPFKENTA

-197 YVKAATDVL
+197 YVKTATDVL

-271 NERYTKAVQAFD
+271 NEHYTKVVQAFG

-291 QSFAGKVD
+291 QSFAGRVD
-299 AAIAS
+299 AAVAS
-304 GDVTTVVSLLK
+304 GDVNTVVSLLK

-328 LRIFDKDADRK
+328 LRTFDKDADRK
-339 AVIMGFASVAKDVSS
+339 TVIMGFASVAKDVSS

-366 KLDGSDDM
+366 KLNGNDDM

-386 YYIKN
+386 YYVKN
-391 NRTEAIP
+391 NKTETVS
-398 EDTMKMVIAVC
+398 EDAMKMVIAVC
-409 ENTLVNIY
+409 ESALVNIY

-427 IDKALKDYTVP
+427 IDEGLKDYTVP

-459 DDNTKVIRPFIWWTN
+459 DDSAKIIRPFIWWTN

-480 DVDLSVAVFADDW
+480 DVDLSVAVFTDDW

-501 SNLKSNR
+501 SNLKSSR

-532 DLDIDKALSAGARYA
+532 DLDIEKALSAGARYA
-547 VFNVYNFSDENFS
+547 VFNVYNFSNENFS

-572 NDMKSGK
+572 NDMKSGE
-579 IFEPSTVKQ
+579 IFEPSMVKQ

-626 YGGINVESN
+626 FGGINVESN

-658 IFNAKARSVITDNP
+658 TFNAKARGVITDNP
-672 DESDMLKQCIGD
+672 DEADVRFGLNDNCDVKPSDID
-684 KYRLV
+684 
-689 IKGEWKEGIW
+689 
-699 DEMEN
+699 
-704 GIRLNFKDE
+704 
-713 EMILRNKSN
+713 
-722 CLYDFNHQYYKVKDA
+722 
-737 NLIVVIVMG
+737 VIVG
-746 VTEAI
+746 K
-751 NYLKMKK
+751 YL
-758 MDNDCKT
+758 
-765 VNPNGFGQGIV
+765 
-776 YRNFDYTNKILLA
+776 

>member
-1 MTICLNLS
+1 MENSVFSIILRRKNRVFINDNDMLKSLS
-9 AATGEKNKQIVAT
+9 GAAGEKNKQIVAT

-50 EVVYDVLVNGLKEI
+50 EVVYDILVNGLKEI
-64 TGADRVYNPMY
+64 TGADKVYNPMY

-80 SVMEKDDFELYF
+80 SVMKKDDFELYF

-120 KVKVLEAGSFDDLN
+120 KVKVLEAGSFNDLN

-144 TSLSKSDVDDMIFVL
+144 TSLSKNDVDDMIFIL
-159 NSAKVTLPD
+159 NSVKVTLPD
-168 EIPYKENAA
+168 EIPFKENAA
-177 CICRLL
+177 CVCRLL

-197 YVKAATDVL
+197 YVKTATDIL
-206 RLVTAMSD
+206 RLITAMSD

-271 NERYTKAVQAFD
+271 NERYTKVVQAFGV
-283 IIRNDGKI
+283 IRNDGKI

-299 AAIAS
+299 AAVAS
-304 GDVTTVVSLLK
+304 GDVNAVVSLLK

-328 LRIFDKDADRK
+328 LRTFDKDADRK
-339 AVIMGFASVAKDVSS
+339 TVIMGFASVAKDVSS

-366 KLDGSDDM
+366 KLNGNDDM

-386 YYIKN
+386 YYVKN
-391 NRTEAIP
+391 NKTETVS
-398 EDTMKMVIAVC
+398 EDAMKMVIAVC
-409 ENTLVNIY
+409 ESALVNIY

-427 IDKALKDYTVP
+427 IDEALKNYTVP

-459 DDNTKVIRPFIWWTN
+459 DDSAKIIRPFIWWTN
-474 TKDDII
+474 TKDNII
-480 DVDLSVAVFADDW
+480 DVDLSIAVFADDW

-501 SNLKSNR
+501 SNLKSSR

-532 DLDIDKALSAGARYA
+532 DLDIEKALSAGARYA
-547 VFNVYNFSDENFS
+547 VFNVYNFSNENFS

-572 NDMKSGK
+572 NDMKIGE

-635 LPSVVVTCKAMVDV
+635 LPSVVVTCKAMVDI

-658 IFNAKARSVITDNP
+658 TLNAKARGIITDNP
-672 DESDMLKQCIGD
+672 DEADVRFGLDDSCDVKPSDID
-684 KYRLV
+684 
-689 IKGEWKEGIW
+689 
-699 DEMEN
+699 
-704 GIRLNFKDE
+704 
-713 EMILRNKSN
+713 
-722 CLYDFNHQYYKVKDA
+722 
-737 NLIVVIVMG
+737 VIVG
-746 VTEAI
+746 K
-751 NYLKMKK
+751 YL
-758 MDNDCKT
+758 
-765 VNPNGFGQGIV
+765 
-776 YRNFDYTNKILLA
+776 

>member
-1 MTICLNLS
+1 MENSVFNIILRRKNRVFINNNDMLKSLS
-9 AATGEKNKQIVAT
+9 GAAGEKNKQIVAT

-31 YTMSEALFDKLV
+31 YTMSEALFNKLV
-43 HMKAKSR
+43 HMKVKSR
-50 EVVYDVLVNGLKEI
+50 EVVYDALVSGLKEI
-64 TGADRVYNPMY
+64 TGADKVYNPMY

-107 EEKEERAPLFNTA
+107 EEKKERAPLFNAA

-144 TSLSKSDVDDMIFVL
+144 TSLSKSDVDDMIFIL

-168 EIPYKENAA
+168 EIPFKENTA

-197 YVKAATDVL
+197 YVKTATDVL

-227 LKRSERRIIM
+227 LKRNERRIIM

-247 EDMNRYAGRW
+247 EDMSRYAGRW

-271 NERYTKAVQAFD
+271 NEHYTKVVQAFG

-291 QSFAGKVD
+291 QSFAGRVD
-299 AAIAS
+299 AAVAS
-304 GDVTTVVSLLK
+304 GDVNTVVSLLN

-328 LRIFDKDADRK
+328 LRTFNKDADRK
-339 AVIMGFASVAKDVSS
+339 AVIMGFASIVKDVSS

-366 KLDGSDDM
+366 KLDGNDDI

-386 YYIKN
+386 YYVKN
-391 NRTEAIP
+391 DKTEAIP
-398 EDTMKMVIAVC
+398 EDAMKMVIAVC
-409 ENTLVNIY
+409 ESALINIY

-427 IDKALKDYTVP
+427 IDEALKDYTVP

-446 TMTAVSRGSRIAI
+446 TMTVVSRGSRIAI
-459 DDNTKVIRPFIWWTN
+459 DDSAKIIRPFIWWTN

-501 SNLKSNR
+501 SNLKSSR

-532 DLDIDKALSAGARYA
+532 DLDIEKALSAGARYA

-572 NDMKSGK
+572 SDMKSGE

-635 LPSVVVTCKAMVDV
+635 LPSVVVTCKAMVDI

-658 IFNAKARSVITDNP
+658 IFNAKARGVITDNP
-672 DESDMLKQCIGD
+672 DEADIRFGLHDNCDVKPSDID
-684 KYRLV
+684 
-689 IKGEWKEGIW
+689 
-699 DEMEN
+699 
-704 GIRLNFKDE
+704 
-713 EMILRNKSN
+713 
-722 CLYDFNHQYYKVKDA
+722 
-737 NLIVVIVMG
+737 VIVG
-746 VTEAI
+746 K
-751 NYLKMKK
+751 YL
-758 MDNDCKT
+758 
-765 VNPNGFGQGIV
+765 
-776 YRNFDYTNKILLA
+776 

>member
-1 MTICLNLS
+1 MENSVFNIILRRKNRVFINDDDMLKSLS
-9 AATGEKNKQIVAT
+9 TAAGEKNKQIVAT

-31 YTMSEALFDKLV
+31 YTMSETLFDKLV
-43 HMKAKSR
+43 HMKAKNR
-50 EVVYDVLVNGLKEI
+50 EVVYDALVSGLKEI
-64 TGADRVYNPMY
+64 TGADKVYNPMY

-107 EEKEERAPLFNTA
+107 EEKEERVPLFNTA
-120 KVKVLEAGSFDDLN
+120 KVKVLNAGSFDDLN

-144 TSLSKSDVDDMIFVL
+144 TSLSKSDVEDMIFIL
-159 NSAKVTLPD
+159 NSAKVALPD
-168 EIPYKENAA
+168 EIPFKENTA
-177 CICRLL
+177 CVCRLL

-197 YVKAATDVL
+197 YVKTATDVL

-271 NERYTKAVQAFD
+271 NERYTKVVQAFGV
-283 IIRNDGKI
+283 IRNDGKI

-299 AAIAS
+299 AAVAS
-304 GDVTTVVSLLK
+304 GDVNTVVSLLK

-320 FARRIDFL
+320 FARRVDFL
-328 LRIFDKDADRK
+328 LRTFDKDADRK
-339 AVIMGFASVAKDVSS
+339 TVIMGFASVAKDVSS

-366 KLDGSDDM
+366 KLNGSDDM

-386 YYIKN
+386 YYVKN
-391 NRTEAIP
+391 DKTETIP
-398 EDTMKMVIAVC
+398 EDAMKMVIAVC
-409 ENTLVNIY
+409 ESALVNIY

-427 IDKALKDYTVP
+427 IDEVLKDYTVP

-459 DDNTKVIRPFIWWTN
+459 DDNTKIIRPFIWWTN

-501 SNLKSNR
+501 NNLESDR
-508 FGICHSGDIT
+508 FGICHSGDII

-523 DGEGVAEFI
+523 DGEGAAEFI

-547 VFNVYNFSDENFS
+547 VFNVYNFSNENFS

-572 NDMKSGK
+572 NDMKIGE

-626 YGGINVESN
+626 FGGINVESN

-658 IFNAKARSVITDNP
+658 TFNAKARGVITDNP
-672 DESDMLKQCIGD
+672 DEADINFGLDDNCDVKPSDID
-684 KYRLV
+684 
-689 IKGEWKEGIW
+689 
-699 DEMEN
+699 
-704 GIRLNFKDE
+704 
-713 EMILRNKSN
+713 
-722 CLYDFNHQYYKVKDA
+722 
-737 NLIVVIVMG
+737 VIVG
-746 VTEAI
+746 K
-751 NYLKMKK
+751 YL
-758 MDNDCKT
+758 
-765 VNPNGFGQGIV
+765 
-776 YRNFDYTNKILLA
+776 

>member
-1 MTICLNLS
+1 MENSVFSIILRRKNRVFINDDDMLKSLS
-9 AATGEKNKQIVAT
+9 AAAGEKNKQIVAT

-43 HMKAKSR
+43 HMKAKNR
-50 EVVYDVLVNGLKEI
+50 EVVYDTLVNGLKEL
-64 TGADRVYNPMY
+64 TGADKVYNPMY

-99 SFGTLLPY
+99 SFGILLPY
-107 EEKEERAPLFNTA
+107 EDKKERAPLFNTA
-120 KVKVLEAGSFDDLN
+120 KVKVLEAGSFDGLN

-144 TSLSKSDVDDMIFVL
+144 TSLSKNDVDDMIFIL

-168 EIPYKENAA
+168 EIPFKENTA

-197 YVKAATDVL
+197 YVKTATDVL

-237 NLLAGCGNAA
+237 NLLADCGNAA

-271 NERYTKAVQAFD
+271 NERYTKVVRAFD
-283 IIRNDGKI
+283 VIRNDGKI

-299 AAIAS
+299 AAVVS
-304 GDVTTVVSLLK
+304 KDVNTVVSLLK

-328 LRIFDKDADRK
+328 LCTFDKDTDRK
-339 AVIMGFASVAKDVSS
+339 TVIMGFASVAKDVSS

-366 KLDGSDDM
+366 KLDGNDDM

-391 NRTEAIP
+391 DKKETIP
-398 EDTMKMVIAVC
+398 EDAMKMVIAVC
-409 ENTLVNIY
+409 ENALVNIY

-427 IDKALKDYTVP
+427 IDEALKDYTVP

-446 TMTAVSRGSRIAI
+446 TMISVSRGSRIAI
-459 DDNTKVIRPFIWWTN
+459 DDSAKIIRPFIWWTN
-474 TKDDII
+474 TKDNII

-501 SNLKSNR
+501 NNLESDR
-508 FGICHSGDIT
+508 FGICHSGDII

-523 DGEGVAEFI
+523 DGEGAAEFI

-547 VFNVYNFSDENFS
+547 VFNVYNFSNENFS

-572 NDMKSGK
+572 NDMKIGE

-609 VFVWCDMA
+609 VFIWCDMA

-649 KKPNLYDLF
+649 KKPNLYDLLM
-658 IFNAKARSVITDNP
+658 FNVKARGIITANP
-672 DESDMLKQCIGD
+672 DEADIRFGLDDNCDVKPSDID
-684 KYRLV
+684 
-689 IKGEWKEGIW
+689 
-699 DEMEN
+699 
-704 GIRLNFKDE
+704 
-713 EMILRNKSN
+713 
-722 CLYDFNHQYYKVKDA
+722 
-737 NLIVVIVMG
+737 VIVG
-746 VTEAI
+746 K
-751 NYLKMKK
+751 YL
-758 MDNDCKT
+758 
-765 VNPNGFGQGIV
+765 
-776 YRNFDYTNKILLA
+776 

>member
-1 MTICLNLS
+1 MENSVFNIILRRKNRVFINDDDMLKSLS

-43 HMKAKSR
+43 HMKVKNR
-50 EVVYDVLVNGLKEI
+50 EVVYDALVSGLKEI
-64 TGADRVYNPMY
+64 TGADKVYNPMY

-80 SVMEKDDFELYF
+80 SVMKKDDFELYF

-120 KVKVLEAGSFDDLN
+120 KVKVLEAGSFNDLN

-144 TSLSKSDVDDMIFVL
+144 TSLSKNDVDDMIFIL
-159 NSAKVTLPD
+159 NSVKVTLPD
-168 EIPYKENAA
+168 EIPFKENAA
-177 CICRLL
+177 CVCRLL

-197 YVKAATDVL
+197 YVKTATDIL
-206 RLVTAMSD
+206 RLITAMSD

-271 NERYTKAVQAFD
+271 NERYTKVVQAFGV
-283 IIRNDGKI
+283 IRNDGKI

-299 AAIAS
+299 AAVAS
-304 GDVTTVVSLLK
+304 GDVNAVVSLLK

-328 LRIFDKDADRK
+328 LRTFDKDADRK
-339 AVIMGFASVAKDVSS
+339 TVIMGFASVAKDVSS

-366 KLDGSDDM
+366 KLNGNDDM

-386 YYIKN
+386 YYVKN
-391 NRTEAIP
+391 NKTETVS
-398 EDTMKMVIAVC
+398 EDAMKMVIAVC
-409 ENTLVNIY
+409 ESALVNIY

-427 IDKALKDYTVP
+427 IDEALKNYTVP

-459 DDNTKVIRPFIWWTN
+459 DDSAKIIRPFIWWTN
-474 TKDDII
+474 TKDNII
-480 DVDLSVAVFADDW
+480 DVDLSIAVFADDW

-501 SNLKSNR
+501 SNLKSSR

-532 DLDIDKALSAGARYA
+532 DLDIEKALSAGARYA
-547 VFNVYNFSDENFS
+547 VFNVYNFSNENFS

-572 NDMKSGK
+572 NDMKIGE

-635 LPSVVVTCKAMVDV
+635 LPSVVVTCKAIVDV

-658 IFNAKARSVITDNP
+658 TFNATARGVITDNP
-672 DESDMLKQCIGD
+672 DEADIRFGLDDNCDVKPSDID
-684 KYRLV
+684 
-689 IKGEWKEGIW
+689 
-699 DEMEN
+699 
-704 GIRLNFKDE
+704 
-713 EMILRNKSN
+713 
-722 CLYDFNHQYYKVKDA
+722 
-737 NLIVVIVMG
+737 VIVG
-746 VTEAI
+746 K
-751 NYLKMKK
+751 YL
-758 MDNDCKT
+758 
-765 VNPNGFGQGIV
+765 
-776 YRNFDYTNKILLA
+776 

>member
-1 MTICLNLS
+1 MENSVFSIILRRKNRVFINDNDMLKSLS
-9 AATGEKNKQIVAT
+9 GAAGEKNKQIVAT

-50 EVVYDVLVNGLKEI
+50 EVVYDILVNGLKEL
-64 TGADRVYNPMY
+64 TGADKVYNPMY

-80 SVMEKDDFELYF
+80 SVMEKGDFELYF

-107 EEKEERAPLFNTA
+107 EEKEERVPLFNTA

-144 TSLSKSDVDDMIFVL
+144 TSLSKSDVNDMIFIL
-159 NSAKVTLPD
+159 NSTKVTLPD
-168 EIPYKENAA
+168 EMPFKENAA
-177 CICRLL
+177 CVCRLL
-183 VDTGVDTDG
+183 VDTSVDTDG
-192 SLCKK
+192 SLCRK
-197 YVKAATDVL
+197 YIKTATDVL

-227 LKRSERRIIM
+227 LKRGERRIIM
-237 NLLAGCGNAA
+237 NLLAGCGNTA

-271 NERYTKAVQAFD
+271 NERYTKVVQAFGV
-283 IIRNDGKI
+283 IRNDGKI
-291 QSFAGKVD
+291 QSFAGRVD
-299 AAIAS
+299 AAVAS
-304 GDVTTVVSLLK
+304 GDVNTVVSLLK

-328 LRIFDKDADRK
+328 LRTFDKDADRK

-386 YYIKN
+386 YYVKN
-391 NRTEAIP
+391 DKTEAIP
-398 EDTMKMVIAVC
+398 EDAMIMVIAVC
-409 ENTLVNIY
+409 ENALVNIY
-417 GNREFLGKVY
+417 GSRAFLGKVY
-427 IDKALKDYTVP
+427 IDKALRNYTVP
-438 FSLRSAGK
+438 FSLRSVGK

-459 DDNTKVIRPFIWWTN
+459 DDSVKIIRPFIWWTN
-474 TKDDII
+474 PKNDII
-480 DVDLSVAVFADDW
+480 DVDLSVAVFADNWD
-493 NCLEHVSY
+493 CLEHVSY
-501 SNLKSNR
+501 SNLKSEK
-508 FGICHSGDIT
+508 FGMYHSGDIT

-523 DGEGVAEFI
+523 DGEGAAEFI
-532 DLDIDKALSAGARYA
+532 DLDIDKALGAGARYA
-547 VFNVYNFSDENFS
+547 VFNVYNFSNEFFS

-572 NDMKSGK
+572 ENMESGE

-588 RMDLASATTT
+588 RMDLASTTTT

-609 VFVWCDMA
+609 VFIWCDMA

-658 IFNAKARSVITDNP
+658 IFNAKARGVITDNP
-672 DESDMLKQCIGD
+672 DEADIRFGLDDNCDVKPSDI
-684 KYRLV
+684 
-689 IKGEWKEGIW
+689 
-699 DEMEN
+699 N
-704 GIRLNFKDE
+704 
-713 EMILRNKSN
+713 
-722 CLYDFNHQYYKVKDA
+722 
-737 NLIVVIVMG
+737 VIVG
-746 VTEAI
+746 K
-751 NYLKMKK
+751 YL
-758 MDNDCKT
+758 
-765 VNPNGFGQGIV
+765 
-776 YRNFDYTNKILLA
+776 

>member
-1 MTICLNLS
+1 MENSVFNIILRRKNRVFINDDDMLKSLS
-9 AATGEKNKQIVAT
+9 AAVGEKNKQIVAT

-43 HMKAKSR
+43 HMKAKNR
-50 EVVYDVLVNGLKEI
+50 EVMYDALVNGLKEI

-107 EEKEERAPLFNTA
+107 EEKKERVPLFNTA
-120 KVKVLEAGSFDDLN
+120 KVKVLEAGPFDDLN
-134 DIFNNLCASK
+134 DIFNNFCASK
-144 TSLSKSDVDDMIFVL
+144 TSLSKSDVDDMVFIL

-168 EIPYKENAA
+168 EIPFKENTA

-192 SLCKK
+192 SLCRK
-197 YVKAATDVL
+197 YIKTATDVL

-227 LKRSERRIIM
+227 LKRGERRIIM

-247 EDMNRYAGRW
+247 EDMSRYAGRW

-271 NERYTKAVQAFD
+271 NERYTKAVQAFGV
-283 IIRNDGKI
+283 IRNDGKI
-291 QSFAGKVD
+291 KSFAGRVD
-299 AAIAS
+299 AAVAS
-304 GDVTTVVSLLK
+304 GDVNTVVSLLK

-328 LRIFDKDADRK
+328 LRTFDKDADRK
-339 AVIMGFASVAKDVSS
+339 AVIMSFASVAKDVSS

-386 YYIKN
+386 YYVKN
-391 NRTEAIP
+391 NKTKTIP
-398 EDTMKMVIAVC
+398 EDVMKMVIAVC
-409 ENTLVNIY
+409 ENALVNIY

-427 IDKALKDYTVP
+427 IDEVLKDYTVP

-459 DDNTKVIRPFIWWTN
+459 DDSAKIIRPFIWWTN

-501 SNLKSNR
+501 TNLKSNR

-572 NDMKSGK
+572 SDMKSGE

-588 RMDLASATTT
+588 RMDLSSATTT

-609 VFVWCDMA
+609 VLIWCDMA

-635 LPSVVVTCKAMVDV
+635 LPSVVVTCKAIVDV

-658 IFNAKARSVITDNP
+658 AFNAKARGVITDNP
-672 DESDMLKQCIGD
+672 DEADIRFGLDDNCDVKPSDID
-684 KYRLV
+684 
-689 IKGEWKEGIW
+689 
-699 DEMEN
+699 
-704 GIRLNFKDE
+704 
-713 EMILRNKSN
+713 
-722 CLYDFNHQYYKVKDA
+722 
-737 NLIVVIVMG
+737 VIVG
-746 VTEAI
+746 K
-751 NYLKMKK
+751 YL
-758 MDNDCKT
+758 
-765 VNPNGFGQGIV
+765 
-776 YRNFDYTNKILLA
+776 

>member
-1 MTICLNLS
+1 MENSVFSIILRRKNRVFINDNDMLKSLS
-9 AATGEKNKQIVAT
+9 GAAGEKNKQIVAT

-43 HMKAKSR
+43 HMKVKNR
-50 EVVYDVLVNGLKEI
+50 EVVYDALVNGLKEL
-64 TGADRVYNPMY
+64 TGADKVYNPMY

-120 KVKVLEAGSFDDLN
+120 KVKVLEAGSFDGLN

-144 TSLSKSDVDDMIFVL
+144 TSLSKSDVDDMIFIL

-168 EIPYKENAA
+168 EIPFKENTA

-192 SLCKK
+192 SLCRK
-197 YVKAATDVL
+197 YIKTATDVL

-271 NERYTKAVQAFD
+271 NERYTKVVQAFGV
-283 IIRNDGKI
+283 IRNDGKI

-299 AAIAS
+299 AAVAS
-304 GDVTTVVSLLK
+304 GDVNTVVSLLK

-320 FARRIDFL
+320 FARRVDFL
-328 LRIFDKDADRK
+328 LRTFDKDADRK
-339 AVIMGFASVAKDVSS
+339 AVIMSFASVAKDVSS

-386 YYIKN
+386 YYVKN
-391 NRTEAIP
+391 NKTKTIP
-398 EDTMKMVIAVC
+398 EDVMKMVIAVC
-409 ENTLVNIY
+409 ESTLVNIY

-427 IDKALKDYTVP
+427 IDEALKNYTVP

-459 DDNTKVIRPFIWWTN
+459 DDSAKIIRPFIWWTN
-474 TKDDII
+474 TKDNII
-480 DVDLSVAVFADDW
+480 DVDLSVAVFADNWD
-493 NCLEHVSY
+493 CLEHVSY
-501 SNLKSNR
+501 TNLKSSR

-532 DLDIDKALSAGARYA
+532 DLDIEKALSAGARYA
-547 VFNVYNFSDENFS
+547 AFNVYNFSDENFS

-572 NDMKSGK
+572 NDMKSGE

-598 CIPVIFDLKER
+598 CIPVIFDLRER
-609 VFVWCDMA
+609 VLIWCDMA

-635 LPSVVVTCKAMVDV
+635 LPSVVVTCKAIVDV
-649 KKPNLYDLF
+649 KKPNLYDLLM
-658 IFNAKARSVITDNP
+658 FNVKARGIIT
-672 DESDMLKQCIGD
+672 
-684 KYRLV
+684 
-689 IKGEWKEGIW
+689 
-699 DEMEN
+699 
-704 GIRLNFKDE
+704 
-713 EMILRNKSN
+713 
-722 CLYDFNHQYYKVKDA
+722 A
-737 NLIVVIVMG
+737 NLDEADIRFGLDDNCDVKPSDIDVIVG
-746 VTEAI
+746 K
-751 NYLKMKK
+751 YL
-758 MDNDCKT
+758 
-765 VNPNGFGQGIV
+765 
-776 YRNFDYTNKILLA
+776 

>member
-1 MTICLNLS
+1 MENSVFNIILRRKNRVFINDDDMLKSLS
-9 AATGEKNKQIVAT
+9 GAAGEKNKQIVAT

-50 EVVYDVLVNGLKEI
+50 EVVYDVLVNGLKEL
-64 TGADRVYNPMY
+64 TGADKVYNPMY

-107 EEKEERAPLFNTA
+107 EEKKERAPLFNTA
-120 KVKVLEAGSFDDLN
+120 KVKVLDVGSFEDLN

-144 TSLSKSDVDDMIFVL
+144 TSLSKSDVEDIIFIL

-168 EIPYKENAA
+168 EIPFKENAA
-177 CICRLL
+177 CVCRLL

-197 YVKAATDVL
+197 YVKTATDVL
-206 RLVTAMSD
+206 RLITAMSD

-247 EDMNRYAGRW
+247 EDMSRYAGRW

-271 NERYTKAVQAFD
+271 NERYTKAVQAFSV
-283 IIRNDGKI
+283 IRNDGKI

-328 LRIFDKDADRK
+328 LRTFNKDADRK

-386 YYIKN
+386 YYVKN
-391 NRTEAIP
+391 DKTESIP
-398 EDTMKMVIAVC
+398 EDAMKMVIAVC
-409 ENTLVNIY
+409 ENALINIY

-427 IDKALKDYTVP
+427 IDEGLKDYTVP

-459 DDNTKVIRPFIWWTN
+459 DDSAKIIRPFIWWTN

-501 SNLKSNR
+501 SNLKSSR

-532 DLDIDKALSAGARYA
+532 DLDIEKALSAGARYA

-560 KMEHAAFGFMTR
+560 KLEHAAFGFMTR
-572 NDMKSGK
+572 SDMKSGE
-579 IFEPSTVKQ
+579 IFEPSMVKQ

-617 LTADHVRAG
+617 LTADHVKAG
-626 YGGINVESN
+626 FGGINVESN

-649 KKPNLYDLF
+649 KKPNLYDLLM
-658 IFNAKARSVITDNP
+658 FNVKARGIITANP
-672 DESDMLKQCIGD
+672 DEADIRFGLDDNCDVKPSDID
-684 KYRLV
+684 
-689 IKGEWKEGIW
+689 
-699 DEMEN
+699 
-704 GIRLNFKDE
+704 
-713 EMILRNKSN
+713 
-722 CLYDFNHQYYKVKDA
+722 
-737 NLIVVIVMG
+737 VIVG
-746 VTEAI
+746 K
-751 NYLKMKK
+751 YL
-758 MDNDCKT
+758 
-765 VNPNGFGQGIV
+765 
-776 YRNFDYTNKILLA
+776 

>member
-1 MTICLNLS
+1 MENSVFSIILRRKNRVFINDNDMLKSLS
-9 AATGEKNKQIVAT
+9 GAAGEKNKQIVAT

-50 EVVYDVLVNGLKEI
+50 EVVYDILVNGLKEI
-64 TGADRVYNPMY
+64 TGADKVYNPMY

-80 SVMEKDDFELYF
+80 SVMKKDDFELYF

-120 KVKVLEAGSFDDLN
+120 KVKVLEAGSFNDLN

-144 TSLSKSDVDDMIFVL
+144 TSLSKNDVDDMIFIL
-159 NSAKVTLPD
+159 NSVKVTLPD
-168 EIPYKENAA
+168 EIPFKENAA
-177 CICRLL
+177 CVCRLL

-197 YVKAATDVL
+197 YVKTATDIL
-206 RLVTAMSD
+206 RLITAMSD

-271 NERYTKAVQAFD
+271 NERYTKVVQAFGV
-283 IIRNDGKI
+283 IRNDGKI

-299 AAIAS
+299 AAVAS
-304 GDVTTVVSLLK
+304 GNVNAVVSLLK

-328 LRIFDKDADRK
+328 LRTFDKDADRK
-339 AVIMGFASVAKDVSS
+339 TVIMGFASVAKDVSS

-391 NRTEAIP
+391 DKAETIP
-398 EDTMKMVIAVC
+398 EDAMKMVIAVC
-409 ENTLVNIY
+409 ESALVNIY

-427 IDKALKDYTVP
+427 IDEALKNYTVP

-459 DDNTKVIRPFIWWTN
+459 DDSAKIIRPFIWWTN
-474 TKDDII
+474 TKDNTI
-480 DVDLSVAVFADDW
+480 DVDLSIAVFADDW

-501 SNLKSNR
+501 SNLKSSR

-532 DLDIDKALSAGARYA
+532 DLDIEKALSAGARYA
-547 VFNVYNFSDENFS
+547 VFNVYNFSNENFS

-572 NDMKSGK
+572 NDMKIGE

-635 LPSVVVTCKAMVDV
+635 LPSVVVTCKTIVDV

-658 IFNAKARSVITDNP
+658 TFNATARGVITDNP
-672 DESDMLKQCIGD
+672 DEADIRFGLDDNCDVKPSDID
-684 KYRLV
+684 
-689 IKGEWKEGIW
+689 
-699 DEMEN
+699 
-704 GIRLNFKDE
+704 
-713 EMILRNKSN
+713 
-722 CLYDFNHQYYKVKDA
+722 
-737 NLIVVIVMG
+737 VIVG
-746 VTEAI
+746 K
-751 NYLKMKK
+751 YL
-758 MDNDCKT
+758 
-765 VNPNGFGQGIV
+765 
-776 YRNFDYTNKILLA
+776 

>member
-1 MTICLNLS
+1 MENSVFSIILRRKNRVFINDNDMLKSLS
-9 AATGEKNKQIVAT
+9 GAAGEKNKQIVAT

-50 EVVYDVLVNGLKEI
+50 EVVYDILVNGLKEI
-64 TGADRVYNPMY
+64 TGADKVYNPMY

-80 SVMEKDDFELYF
+80 SVMKKDDFELYF

-120 KVKVLEAGSFDDLN
+120 KVKVLEAGSFNDLN

-144 TSLSKSDVDDMIFVL
+144 TSLSKNDVDDMIFIL
-159 NSAKVTLPD
+159 NSVKVTLPD
-168 EIPYKENAA
+168 EIPFKENAA
-177 CICRLL
+177 CVCRLL

-197 YVKAATDVL
+197 YVKTATDIL
-206 RLVTAMSD
+206 RLITAMSD

-271 NERYTKAVQAFD
+271 NERYTKVVQAFGV
-283 IIRNDGKI
+283 IRNDGKI

-299 AAIAS
+299 AAVAS
-304 GDVTTVVSLLK
+304 GDVNAVVSLLK

-328 LRIFDKDADRK
+328 LRTFDKDADRK
-339 AVIMGFASVAKDVSS
+339 TVIMGFASVAKDVSS

-366 KLDGSDDM
+366 KLNGNDDM

-386 YYIKN
+386 YYVKN
-391 NRTEAIP
+391 NKTETVS
-398 EDTMKMVIAVC
+398 EDAMKMVIAVC
-409 ENTLVNIY
+409 ESALVNIY

-427 IDKALKDYTVP
+427 IDEAFKNYTVP

-459 DDNTKVIRPFIWWTN
+459 DDSAKIIRPFIWWTN
-474 TKDDII
+474 TKDNII
-480 DVDLSVAVFADDW
+480 DVDLSIAVFADDW

-501 SNLKSNR
+501 SNLKSSR

-532 DLDIDKALSAGARYA
+532 DLDIEKALSAGARYA
-547 VFNVYNFSDENFS
+547 VFNVYNFSNENFS

-572 NDMKSGK
+572 NDMKIGE

-635 LPSVVVTCKAMVDV
+635 LPSVVVTCKAIVDV
-649 KKPNLYDLF
+649 KKPNLYDLLM
-658 IFNAKARSVITDNP
+658 FNVKARGIIT
-672 DESDMLKQCIGD
+672 
-684 KYRLV
+684 
-689 IKGEWKEGIW
+689 
-699 DEMEN
+699 
-704 GIRLNFKDE
+704 
-713 EMILRNKSN
+713 
-722 CLYDFNHQYYKVKDA
+722 A
-737 NLIVVIVMG
+737 NLDEADIRFGLDDNCDVKPSDIDVIVG
-746 VTEAI
+746 K
-751 NYLKMKK
+751 YL
-758 MDNDCKT
+758 
-765 VNPNGFGQGIV
+765 
-776 YRNFDYTNKILLA
+776 

>member
-1 MTICLNLS
+1 MENSVFNIILRRKNRVFINDNDMLKSLS
-9 AATGEKNKQIVAT
+9 AAAGEKNKQIVAT

-31 YTMSEALFDKLV
+31 YTMSEALFNKLV
-43 HMKAKSR
+43 HMKVKSR
-50 EVVYDVLVNGLKEI
+50 EVVYDALVSGLKEI
-64 TGADRVYNPMY
+64 TGADKVYNPMY

-107 EEKEERAPLFNTA
+107 EEKKERAPLFNAA
-120 KVKVLEAGSFDDLN
+120 KVKILDAGSFDDLN

-144 TSLSKSDVDDMIFVL
+144 TSLSKSDVDDMIFIL
-159 NSAKVTLPD
+159 NSVRITLPD
-168 EIPYKENAA
+168 EIPFKENAA

-192 SLCKK
+192 SLCRK
-197 YVKAATDVL
+197 YVKTATDVL

-271 NERYTKAVQAFD
+271 NERYTKVVQAFG
-283 IIRNDGKI
+283 IIRNDGKL
-291 QSFAGKVD
+291 QSFAGRVD
-299 AAIAS
+299 AAVAS
-304 GDVTTVVSLLK
+304 GDVNTVVSLLK

-328 LRIFDKDADRK
+328 LRTFNKDADRK
-339 AVIMGFASVAKDVSS
+339 AVIMGFASIAKDVSS

-366 KLDGSDDM
+366 KLDGNDDI

-386 YYIKN
+386 YYVKN
-391 NRTEAIP
+391 DKTEAIP
-398 EDTMKMVIAVC
+398 EDAMKMVIAVC
-409 ENTLVNIY
+409 ESALVNIY

-427 IDKALKDYTVP
+427 IDETLKNYTVP

-446 TMTAVSRGSRIAI
+446 TMTAVSRGSRIVI
-459 DDNTKVIRPFIWWTN
+459 DDSAKVIRPFIWWTN
-474 TKDDII
+474 IKDDII

-501 SNLKSNR
+501 SNLKSSR

-532 DLDIDKALSAGARYA
+532 DLDIEKALSAGARYA
-547 VFNVYNFSDENFS
+547 VFNVYNFSDKNFS

-572 NDMKSGK
+572 NDMKSGE
-579 IFEPSTVKQ
+579 IFEPSMVKQ

-617 LTADHVRAG
+617 LTADHVRDG

-635 LPSVVVTCKAMVDV
+635 LPSVVVTCKTMVDV

-658 IFNAKARSVITDNP
+658 TFNAKARGIITDNP
-672 DESDMLKQCIGD
+672 NEADIRFGLDGNCDVKPSDID
-684 KYRLV
+684 
-689 IKGEWKEGIW
+689 
-699 DEMEN
+699 
-704 GIRLNFKDE
+704 
-713 EMILRNKSN
+713 
-722 CLYDFNHQYYKVKDA
+722 
-737 NLIVVIVMG
+737 VIVG
-746 VTEAI
+746 K
-751 NYLKMKK
+751 YL
-758 MDNDCKT
+758 
-765 VNPNGFGQGIV
+765 
-776 YRNFDYTNKILLA
+776 

>member
-1 MTICLNLS
+1 MENSVFNIILRRKNRVFINDDDMLKSLS

-43 HMKAKSR
+43 HMKAKNR
-50 EVVYDVLVNGLKEI
+50 EVVYDVLVNGLKEL
-64 TGADRVYNPMY
+64 TGADKVYNPMY

-80 SVMEKDDFELYF
+80 SVMERDDFELYF

-107 EEKEERAPLFNTA
+107 EEKKERAPLFNTA

-144 TSLSKSDVDDMIFVL
+144 TSLSKSDVDDMIFIL

-168 EIPYKENAA
+168 EIPFKENAA

-192 SLCKK
+192 SLCRK
-197 YVKAATDVL
+197 YVKTATDVL

-227 LKRSERRIIM
+227 LKRSERRVIM
-237 NLLAGCGNAA
+237 NLLAGCGNAS
-247 EDMNRYAGRW
+247 EDMSRYAGRW

-271 NERYTKAVQAFD
+271 NGRYAKVVQAFGV
-283 IIRNDGKI
+283 IRNDGKI
-291 QSFAGKVD
+291 QSFAGRVD
-299 AAIAS
+299 AAVVS
-304 GDVTTVVSLLK
+304 GDVNTVVSLLK

-328 LRIFDKDADRK
+328 LRTFDKDADRK
-339 AVIMGFASVAKDVSS
+339 TVIMSFASVAKDVSS

-386 YYIKN
+386 YYVKN
-391 NRTEAIP
+391 AKTETVP
-398 EDTMKMVIAVC
+398 EDAMKMVIAVC
-409 ENTLVNIY
+409 ESALVNIY

-427 IDKALKDYTVP
+427 IDEALKDYTVP

-501 SNLKSNR
+501 TNLKSNR
-508 FGICHSGDIT
+508 FGIYHSGDIR

-532 DLDIDKALSAGARYA
+532 DLDIEKALSAGARYA
-547 VFNVYNFSDENFS
+547 VFNVYNFSNENFS

-572 NDMKSGK
+572 SDMNSGE

-617 LTADHVRAG
+617 LTADHVRDG

-658 IFNAKARSVITDNP
+658 TFNAKARGVITDNP
-672 DESDMLKQCIGD
+672 DEADIRFGLDDNCDVKPSDID
-684 KYRLV
+684 
-689 IKGEWKEGIW
+689 
-699 DEMEN
+699 
-704 GIRLNFKDE
+704 
-713 EMILRNKSN
+713 
-722 CLYDFNHQYYKVKDA
+722 
-737 NLIVVIVMG
+737 VIVG
-746 VTEAI
+746 K
-751 NYLKMKK
+751 YL
-758 MDNDCKT
+758 
-765 VNPNGFGQGIV
+765 
-776 YRNFDYTNKILLA
+776 

>member
-1 MTICLNLS
+1 MYCCQFPVFIKGEKFVMENSVFNIILRRKNRVFINDDDMLKSLS
-9 AATGEKNKQIVAT
+9 AAVGEKNKQIVAT

-43 HMKAKSR
+43 HMKAKNR
-50 EVVYDVLVNGLKEI
+50 EVMYDALVNGLKEI

-107 EEKEERAPLFNTA
+107 EEKKERVPLFNTA
-120 KVKVLEAGSFDDLN
+120 KVKVLEAGPFDDLN
-134 DIFNNLCASK
+134 DIFNNFCASK
-144 TSLSKSDVDDMIFVL
+144 TSLSKSDVDDMVFIL

-168 EIPYKENAA
+168 EIPFKENTA

-192 SLCKK
+192 SLCRK
-197 YVKAATDVL
+197 YIKTATDVL

-227 LKRSERRIIM
+227 LKRGERRIIM

-247 EDMNRYAGRW
+247 EDMSRYAGRW

-271 NERYTKAVQAFD
+271 NERYTKAVQAFGV
-283 IIRNDGKI
+283 IRNDGKI
-291 QSFAGKVD
+291 KSFAGRVD
-299 AAIAS
+299 AAVAS
-304 GDVTTVVSLLK
+304 GDVNTVVSLLK

-328 LRIFDKDADRK
+328 LRTFDKDADRK
-339 AVIMGFASVAKDVSS
+339 AVIMSFASVAKDVSS

-386 YYIKN
+386 YYVKN
-391 NRTEAIP
+391 NKTKTIP
-398 EDTMKMVIAVC
+398 EDVMKMVIAVC
-409 ENTLVNIY
+409 ESTLVNIY

-427 IDKALKDYTVP
+427 IDEALKNYTVP

-459 DDNTKVIRPFIWWTN
+459 DDSAKIIRPFIWWTN
-474 TKDDII
+474 TKDNII
-480 DVDLSVAVFADDW
+480 DVDLSVAVFADNWD
-493 NCLEHVSY
+493 CLEHVSY
-501 SNLKSNR
+501 TNLKSSR

-532 DLDIDKALSAGARYA
+532 DLDIEKALSAGARYA
-547 VFNVYNFSDENFS
+547 AFNVYNFSDENFS

-572 NDMKSGK
+572 NDMKSGE

-598 CIPVIFDLKER
+598 CIPVIFDLRER
-609 VFVWCDMA
+609 VLIWCDMA

-658 IFNAKARSVITDNP
+658 TFNAKARGVITDNP
-672 DESDMLKQCIGD
+672 DEADIRFGLDDNCDVKPSDID
-684 KYRLV
+684 
-689 IKGEWKEGIW
+689 
-699 DEMEN
+699 
-704 GIRLNFKDE
+704 
-713 EMILRNKSN
+713 
-722 CLYDFNHQYYKVKDA
+722 
-737 NLIVVIVMG
+737 VIVG
-746 VTEAI
+746 K
-751 NYLKMKK
+751 YL
-758 MDNDCKT
+758 
-765 VNPNGFGQGIV
+765 
-776 YRNFDYTNKILLA
+776 

>member
-1 MTICLNLS
+1 MENSVFSIILRRKNRVFINDNDMLKSLS
-9 AATGEKNKQIVAT
+9 GAAGEKNKQIVAT

-50 EVVYDVLVNGLKEI
+50 EVVYDILVNGLKEI
-64 TGADRVYNPMY
+64 TGADKVYNPMY

-80 SVMEKDDFELYF
+80 SVMKKDDFELYF

-107 EEKEERAPLFNTA
+107 EEKEERTPLFNTA

-144 TSLSKSDVDDMIFVL
+144 TSLSKSDVDDMVFIL

-168 EIPYKENAA
+168 EIPFKENTA

-192 SLCKK
+192 SLCRK
-197 YVKAATDVL
+197 YIKTATDVL

-227 LKRSERRIIM
+227 LKRGERRIIM

-247 EDMNRYAGRW
+247 EDMSRYAGRW

-271 NERYTKAVQAFD
+271 NERYTKVVQTFGV
-283 IIRNDGKI
+283 IRNDGKI
-291 QSFAGKVD
+291 QSFAGRVD
-299 AAIAS
+299 AAVAS
-304 GDVTTVVSLLK
+304 GDVNTVVSLLK

-328 LRIFDKDADRK
+328 LRTFDKDADRK

-386 YYIKN
+386 YYVKN
-391 NRTEAIP
+391 DKTEAIP
-398 EDTMKMVIAVC
+398 EDAMIMVIAVC
-409 ENTLVNIY
+409 ENALVNIY
-417 GNREFLGKVY
+417 GSRAFLGKVY
-427 IDKALKDYTVP
+427 IDKALRNYTVP
-438 FSLRSAGK
+438 FSLRSVGK

-459 DDNTKVIRPFIWWTN
+459 DDSVKIIRPFIWWTN
-474 TKDDII
+474 TKNDII
-480 DVDLSVAVFADDW
+480 DVDLSVAVFADNWD
-493 NCLEHVSY
+493 CLEHVSY
-501 SNLKSNR
+501 SNLKSEK
-508 FGICHSGDIT
+508 FGMYHSGDIT

-523 DGEGVAEFI
+523 DGEGAAEFI
-532 DLDIDKALSAGARYA
+532 DLDIDKALGAGARYA
-547 VFNVYNFSDENFS
+547 VFNVYNFSNEFFS

-572 NDMKSGK
+572 ENMESGE

-609 VFVWCDMA
+609 VFIWCDMA

-658 IFNAKARSVITDNP
+658 TFNATARGVITDNP
-672 DESDMLKQCIGD
+672 DEADIRFGLDDNCDVKPSDID
-684 KYRLV
+684 
-689 IKGEWKEGIW
+689 
-699 DEMEN
+699 
-704 GIRLNFKDE
+704 
-713 EMILRNKSN
+713 
-722 CLYDFNHQYYKVKDA
+722 
-737 NLIVVIVMG
+737 VIVG
-746 VTEAI
+746 K
-751 NYLKMKK
+751 YL
-758 MDNDCKT
+758 
-765 VNPNGFGQGIV
+765 
-776 YRNFDYTNKILLA
+776 

>member
-1 MTICLNLS
+1 MENSVFNIILRRKNRVFINDDDMLKSLS
-9 AATGEKNKQIVAT
+9 TAAGEKNKQIVAT

-31 YTMSEALFDKLV
+31 YTMSETLFDKLV
-43 HMKAKSR
+43 HMKAKNR
-50 EVVYDVLVNGLKEI
+50 EVVYDALVSGLKEI
-64 TGADRVYNPMY
+64 TGADKVYNPMY

-107 EEKEERAPLFNTA
+107 EEKEERVPLFNTA
-120 KVKVLEAGSFDDLN
+120 KVKVLNAGSFDDLN

-144 TSLSKSDVDDMIFVL
+144 TSLSKSDVEDMIFIL
-159 NSAKVTLPD
+159 NSAKVALPD
-168 EIPYKENAA
+168 EIPFKENTA
-177 CICRLL
+177 CVCRLL

-197 YVKAATDVL
+197 YVKTATDVL

-271 NERYTKAVQAFD
+271 NERYTKVVQAFG

-291 QSFAGKVD
+291 QSFGGKVD

-328 LRIFDKDADRK
+328 LRTFDKDADRK
-339 AVIMGFASVAKDVSS
+339 TVIMGFASVAKDVSS

-366 KLDGSDDM
+366 KLNGNDDM

-386 YYIKN
+386 YYVKN
-391 NRTEAIP
+391 NKTETVS
-398 EDTMKMVIAVC
+398 EDAMKMVIAVC
-409 ENTLVNIY
+409 ESALVNIY

-427 IDKALKDYTVP
+427 IDEALKNYTVP

-459 DDNTKVIRPFIWWTN
+459 DDSAKIIRPFIWWTN
-474 TKDDII
+474 TKDNII
-480 DVDLSVAVFADDW
+480 DVDLSIAVFADDW

-501 SNLKSNR
+501 SNLKSSR

-532 DLDIDKALSAGARYA
+532 DLDIEKALSAGARYA
-547 VFNVYNFSDENFS
+547 VFNVYNFSNENFS

-572 NDMKSGK
+572 NDMKIGE

-635 LPSVVVTCKAMVDV
+635 LPSVVVTCKAMVDI

-658 IFNAKARSVITDNP
+658 TFNATARGVITDNP
-672 DESDMLKQCIGD
+672 DEADIRFGLDDNCNVKPSDID
-684 KYRLV
+684 
-689 IKGEWKEGIW
+689 
-699 DEMEN
+699 
-704 GIRLNFKDE
+704 
-713 EMILRNKSN
+713 
-722 CLYDFNHQYYKVKDA
+722 
-737 NLIVVIVMG
+737 VIVG
-746 VTEAI
+746 K
-751 NYLKMKK
+751 YL
-758 MDNDCKT
+758 
-765 VNPNGFGQGIV
+765 
-776 YRNFDYTNKILLA
+776 

>member
-1 MTICLNLS
+1 MENSVFNIILRRKNRVFINDDDMLKSLS
-9 AATGEKNKQIVAT
+9 AAVGEKNKQIVAT

-43 HMKAKSR
+43 HMKAKNR
-50 EVVYDVLVNGLKEI
+50 EVMYDALVNGLKEI

-107 EEKEERAPLFNTA
+107 EEKKERVPLFNTA

-134 DIFNNLCASK
+134 DIFNNFCASK
-144 TSLSKSDVDDMIFVL
+144 TSLSKSDVDDMVFIL

-168 EIPYKENAA
+168 EIPFKENTAY
-177 CICRLL
+177 ICRLL

-192 SLCKK
+192 SLCRK
-197 YVKAATDVL
+197 YIKTATDVL

-227 LKRSERRIIM
+227 LKRGERRIIM

-247 EDMNRYAGRW
+247 EDMSRYAGRW

-271 NERYTKAVQAFD
+271 NERYTKVVQAFGV
-283 IIRNDGKI
+283 IRNDGKI
-291 QSFAGKVD
+291 QSFAGRVD
-299 AAIAS
+299 AAVVS
-304 GDVTTVVSLLK
+304 GDVNTVVSLLK

-328 LRIFDKDADRK
+328 LRTFDKDADRK

-386 YYIKN
+386 YYVKN
-391 NRTEAIP
+391 NKTKTIP
-398 EDTMKMVIAVC
+398 EDVMKMVIAVC
-409 ENTLVNIY
+409 ESTLVNIY

-427 IDKALKDYTVP
+427 IDEALKNYTVP

-459 DDNTKVIRPFIWWTN
+459 DDSAKIIRPFIWWTN
-474 TKDDII
+474 TKDNII
-480 DVDLSVAVFADDW
+480 DVDLSVAVFADNWD
-493 NCLEHVSY
+493 CLEHVSY
-501 SNLKSNR
+501 TNLKSSR

-532 DLDIDKALSAGARYA
+532 DLDIEKALSAGARYA
-547 VFNVYNFSDENFS
+547 AFNVYNFSDENFS

-572 NDMKSGK
+572 NDMKSGE

-598 CIPVIFDLKER
+598 CIPVIFDLRER
-609 VFVWCDMA
+609 VLIWCDMA

-658 IFNAKARSVITDNP
+658 TFNAKARGVITDNP
-672 DESDMLKQCIGD
+672 DEADIRFGLDDNCDVKPSDID
-684 KYRLV
+684 
-689 IKGEWKEGIW
+689 
-699 DEMEN
+699 
-704 GIRLNFKDE
+704 
-713 EMILRNKSN
+713 
-722 CLYDFNHQYYKVKDA
+722 
-737 NLIVVIVMG
+737 VIVG
-746 VTEAI
+746 K
-751 NYLKMKK
+751 YL
-758 MDNDCKT
+758 
-765 VNPNGFGQGIV
+765 
-776 YRNFDYTNKILLA
+776 

>member
-1 MTICLNLS
+1 MENSVFSIILRRKNRVFINDNDMLKSLS
-9 AATGEKNKQIVAT
+9 GAAGEKNKQIVAT

-43 HMKAKSR
+43 YMKAKSR
-50 EVVYDVLVNGLKEI
+50 EVVYDILVNGLKEI
-64 TGADRVYNPMY
+64 TGADKVYNPMY

-80 SVMEKDDFELYF
+80 SVMKKDDFELYF

-120 KVKVLEAGSFDDLN
+120 KVKVLEAGSFNDLN

-144 TSLSKSDVDDMIFVL
+144 TSLSKNDVDDMIFIL
-159 NSAKVTLPD
+159 NSVKVTLPD
-168 EIPYKENAA
+168 EIPFKENAA
-177 CICRLL
+177 CVCRLL

-197 YVKAATDVL
+197 YVKTATDIL
-206 RLVTAMSD
+206 RLITAMSD

-271 NERYTKAVQAFD
+271 NERYTKVVQAFGV
-283 IIRNDGKI
+283 IRNDGKI

-299 AAIAS
+299 AAVAS
-304 GDVTTVVSLLK
+304 GDVNAVVSLLK

-328 LRIFDKDADRK
+328 LRTFDKDADRK
-339 AVIMGFASVAKDVSS
+339 TVIMGFASVAKDVSS

-366 KLDGSDDM
+366 KLNGNDDM

-386 YYIKN
+386 YYVKN
-391 NRTEAIP
+391 NKTETVS
-398 EDTMKMVIAVC
+398 EDAMKMVIAVC
-409 ENTLVNIY
+409 ESALVNIY

-427 IDKALKDYTVP
+427 IDEALKNYTVP

-459 DDNTKVIRPFIWWTN
+459 DDSAKIIRPFIWWTN
-474 TKDDII
+474 TKDNII
-480 DVDLSVAVFADDW
+480 DVDLSIAVFADDW

-501 SNLKSNR
+501 SNLKSSR

-532 DLDIDKALSAGARYA
+532 DLDIEKALSAGARYA
-547 VFNVYNFSDENFS
+547 VFNVYNFSNENFS

-572 NDMKSGK
+572 NDMKIGE

-635 LPSVVVTCKAMVDV
+635 LPSVVVTCKAIVDV

-658 IFNAKARSVITDNP
+658 TFNATARGVITDNP
-672 DESDMLKQCIGD
+672 DEADIRFGLDDNCDVKPSDID
-684 KYRLV
+684 
-689 IKGEWKEGIW
+689 
-699 DEMEN
+699 
-704 GIRLNFKDE
+704 
-713 EMILRNKSN
+713 
-722 CLYDFNHQYYKVKDA
+722 
-737 NLIVVIVMG
+737 VIVG
-746 VTEAI
+746 K
-751 NYLKMKK
+751 YL
-758 MDNDCKT
+758 
-765 VNPNGFGQGIV
+765 
-776 YRNFDYTNKILLA
+776 

>member
-1 MTICLNLS
+1 MENSVFNIILRRKNRVFINDDDMLKSLS
-9 AATGEKNKQIVAT
+9 AAVGEKNKQIVAT

-31 YTMSEALFDKLV
+31 YTMSEALFDKLM
-43 HMKAKSR
+43 HMKAKNR
-50 EVVYDVLVNGLKEI
+50 EVVYDALVNGLKEI
-64 TGADRVYNPMY
+64 TGADKVYNPMY
-75 PNFPE
+75 PNFPK
-80 SVMEKDDFELYF
+80 SVMKKDDFELYF

-144 TSLSKSDVDDMIFVL
+144 TSLSKSDVEDMIFIL

-168 EIPYKENAA
+168 EIPFKENTA

-192 SLCKK
+192 SLCRK
-197 YVKAATDVL
+197 YIKTATDVL

-237 NLLAGCGNAA
+237 NLLAGCGNAS

-271 NERYTKAVQAFD
+271 NERYTKVVRAFD
-283 IIRNDGKI
+283 VIRNDGKI

-299 AAIAS
+299 AAVVS
-304 GDVTTVVSLLK
+304 KDVNTVVSLLK

-328 LRIFDKDADRK
+328 LCTFDKDTDRK
-339 AVIMGFASVAKDVSS
+339 TVIMGFASVAKDVSS

-366 KLDGSDDM
+366 KLDGNDDM

-386 YYIKN
+386 YYVKN
-391 NRTEAIP
+391 NKTETVS
-398 EDTMKMVIAVC
+398 EDAMKMVIAVC
-409 ENTLVNIY
+409 ESALVNIY

-427 IDKALKDYTVP
+427 IDEALKNYTVP

-459 DDNTKVIRPFIWWTN
+459 DDSAKIIRPFIWWTN
-474 TKDDII
+474 TKDNTI
-480 DVDLSVAVFADDW
+480 DVDLSIAVFADDW

-501 SNLKSNR
+501 SNLKSSR

-532 DLDIDKALSAGARYA
+532 DLDIEKALSAGARYA
-547 VFNVYNFSDENFS
+547 VFNVYNFSNEIFS

-572 NDMKSGK
+572 NDMKIGE

-635 LPSVVVTCKAMVDV
+635 LPSVVVTCKAIVDV

-658 IFNAKARSVITDNP
+658 TFNATARGVITDNP
-672 DESDMLKQCIGD
+672 DEADISFGLDDNCDVKPSDID
-684 KYRLV
+684 
-689 IKGEWKEGIW
+689 
-699 DEMEN
+699 
-704 GIRLNFKDE
+704 
-713 EMILRNKSN
+713 
-722 CLYDFNHQYYKVKDA
+722 
-737 NLIVVIVMG
+737 VIVG
-746 VTEAI
+746 K
-751 NYLKMKK
+751 YL
-758 MDNDCKT
+758 
-765 VNPNGFGQGIV
+765 
-776 YRNFDYTNKILLA
+776 

>member
-1 MTICLNLS
+1 MENSVFNIILRRKNRVFINDDDMLKSLS
-9 AATGEKNKQIVAT
+9 GAAGEKNKQIVAT

-50 EVVYDVLVNGLKEI
+50 EVVYDVLVNGLKEL
-64 TGADRVYNPMY
+64 TGADKVYNPMY

-107 EEKEERAPLFNTA
+107 EEKKERAPLFNTA
-120 KVKVLEAGSFDDLN
+120 KVKVLDVGSFEDLN

-144 TSLSKSDVDDMIFVL
+144 TSLSKSDVEDIIFIL

-168 EIPYKENAA
+168 EIPFKENAA
-177 CICRLL
+177 CVCRLL

-197 YVKAATDVL
+197 YVKTATDVL
-206 RLVTAMSD
+206 RLITAMSD

-247 EDMNRYAGRW
+247 EDMSRYAGRW

-271 NERYTKAVQAFD
+271 NERYTKAVQAFSV
-283 IIRNDGKI
+283 IRNDGKI

-328 LRIFDKDADRK
+328 LRTFNKDADRK

-386 YYIKN
+386 YYVKN
-391 NRTEAIP
+391 DKTESIP
-398 EDTMKMVIAVC
+398 EDAMKMVIAVC
-409 ENTLVNIY
+409 ENALINIY

-427 IDKALKDYTVP
+427 IDEALKDYTVP

-446 TMTAVSRGSRIAI
+446 TMISVSRGSRIAI
-459 DDNTKVIRPFIWWTN
+459 DDSAKIIRPFIWWTN
-474 TKDDII
+474 TKDNII

-501 SNLKSNR
+501 NNLESDW
-508 FGICHSGDIT
+508 FGICHSGDII

-523 DGEGVAEFI
+523 DGEGAAEFI

-547 VFNVYNFSDENFS
+547 VFNVYNFSNESFS

-572 NDMKSGK
+572 NDMKSGE

-626 YGGINVESN
+626 FGGINVESN

-658 IFNAKARSVITDNP
+658 TFNAKARGVITDNP
-672 DESDMLKQCIGD
+672 DEADIRFGLDDNCDVKPSDID
-684 KYRLV
+684 
-689 IKGEWKEGIW
+689 
-699 DEMEN
+699 
-704 GIRLNFKDE
+704 
-713 EMILRNKSN
+713 
-722 CLYDFNHQYYKVKDA
+722 
-737 NLIVVIVMG
+737 VIVG
-746 VTEAI
+746 K
-751 NYLKMKK
+751 YL
-758 MDNDCKT
+758 
-765 VNPNGFGQGIV
+765 
-776 YRNFDYTNKILLA
+776 